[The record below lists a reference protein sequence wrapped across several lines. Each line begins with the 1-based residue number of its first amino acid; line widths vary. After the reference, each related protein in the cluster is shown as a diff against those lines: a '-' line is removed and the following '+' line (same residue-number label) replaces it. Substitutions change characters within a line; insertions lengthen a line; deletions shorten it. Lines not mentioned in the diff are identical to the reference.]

1 MASQAAVDKHRVTA
15 VLVSHNGAVWLPEVV
30 AALTSQTR
38 PIDLITAVDT
48 GSQDAS
54 TKLLKSA
61 RIPFMSAD
69 VQTGF
74 GEAVSLAVDKLSKPV
89 EHEWIWLIHDDCA
102 PAPTALAELLAA
114 VDDRPQVVM
123 IGPKLLGWHDRTHLL
138 EAGISIA
145 GNGARWTGL
154 EPLEYDQGQHD
165 GIYDVLAVSTAGALI
180 RRDVFEELNGLDPSL
195 TLFRDDVDFGWRA
208 RAAGHSVMVATSA
221 VAFHA
226 QASATE
232 RRVVEV
238 DGAFLHR
245 PLLLDRRNAA
255 YVLLANSSWWILPWL
270 VIQIL
275 GSAIARAIGYLIA
288 KLPGYAADEILAV
301 GALIIRPGS
310 LIAARKMRRKQR
322 FVSARVI
329 AEFIPPRWSQI
340 RLASE
345 SAIETLRSK
354 LFPENVQVSA
364 PSVLDSNEDEDLLT
378 PVNTNH
384 WFAIFKRPEVIG
396 FLLIAIISL
405 LNSRNRFGALVG
417 GALPISPSG
426 ATDLWRTYFESW
438 HQVGMGSSV
447 ATPTWVAITATAS
460 LVFLGKVQFLIT
472 TFFLVAPILMMFT
485 VSKLLK
491 RLTNNPWISV
501 PAAFLYAI
509 SPVAIAAISTGHIA
523 TVLFLILAPYVALLL
538 RDIEKIEEFTWR
550 KIAGISLLLAVLYG
564 FSLMIFVIGL
574 MAGLVSTLS
583 DYEKHAKEANS
594 QFYLHRL
601 QKRAA
606 LIFIPFLMNVPY
618 SLEALVH
625 PSRLLV
631 EPGLLVSG
639 GGPFLTL
646 LGNPGGA
653 NALPV
658 WLVSPILLVLIVS
671 LFSSTHARR
680 IAEYGVGALVLAVIL
695 SALSVSTHG
704 NEGSTKV
711 WSGSVIVLVTLAAIS
726 AGTVLLDRLRE
737 TLVLSH
743 VHYRHILSAL
753 LLFTTFAYSVA
764 AIGWSVTKGADSLVQ
779 TNRETVMPAFLSV
792 EKDTKILVLR
802 EVGSENAKKIQ
813 YQLSRGKDISLG
825 EPDVAPAQNS
835 AIAEAARGLID
846 GSGVSSSSTLSD
858 FGVKYL
864 FVKAPFKREIIRTID
879 GLGGFT
885 RTSATALGVVWKVS
899 APASRLMFVGTDGV
913 RKELQAGE
921 VGARTYV
928 PSAGTLILTETYN
941 RSWQILEN
949 GYRLDR
955 SKNEQGLPT
964 FKVTEAGEISLIHD
978 GTTRRAWLS
987 LQLIFFVVV
996 LVMALPAGR
1005 RKSEIS
1011 EKELA

>member
-61 RIPFMSAD
+61 RIPFVSAD
-69 VQTGF
+69 VETGF
-74 GEAVSLAVDKLSKPV
+74 GQAISLAVNKLPQSV
-89 EHEWIWLIHDDCA
+89 DHEWIWLIHDDCA
-102 PAPTALAELLAA
+102 PAPTALAELLTAI
-114 VDDRPQVVM
+114 DDRPQVVM
-123 IGPKLLGWHDRTHLL
+123 VGPKLLGWHDRTHLL
-138 EAGISIA
+138 EAGVSIA

-165 GIYDVLAVSTAGALI
+165 GNHDVLAVSTAGALI
-180 RRDVFEELNGLDPSL
+180 RRDVFEELGGLDPNL

-208 RAAGHSVMVATSA
+208 RAAGHSVMVATAA

-255 YVLLANSSWWILPWL
+255 YVLLANSSWWILPWV
-270 VIQIL
+270 VIQL
-275 GSAIARAIGYLIA
+275 FGSAVARSIGYLLA
-288 KLPGYAADEILAV
+288 KLPGYASDEILAV
-301 GALIIRPGS
+301 GAVIVRPGS
-310 LIAARKMRRKQR
+310 IIAARKVRKKQR

-329 AEFIPPRWSQI
+329 AEFIPPRWSQL

-345 SAIETLRSK
+345 NIVEEIRSK
-354 LFPENVQVSA
+354 LFPDDNQSSA
-364 PSVLDSNEDEDLLT
+364 ASVLDANEDEDLLT
-378 PVNTNH
+378 PVNTTH
-384 WFAIFKRPEVIG
+384 WLSIFKRPEVIG
-396 FLLIAIISL
+396 FLLITLISI

-438 HQVGMGSSV
+438 HQVGMGSSM
-447 ATPTWVAITATAS
+447 AAPTWVAITAIAS
-460 LVFLGKVQFLIT
+460 VFFLGKVQFLIT
-472 TFFLVAPILMMFT
+472 TFFLVAPVIMMFT
-485 VSKLLK
+485 ASKLLK
-491 RLTNNPWISV
+491 RLTSNSWISV

-509 SPVAIAAISTGHIA
+509 SPVAIAAVSTGHIA
-523 TVLFLILAPYVALLL
+523 TVLFMIVAPYVALLL
-538 RDIEKIEEFTWR
+538 QDIERIQDFTWR
-550 KIAGISLLLAVLYG
+550 KIAGISLLLSLLYG

-574 MAGLVSTLS
+574 VAGLVSTLS
-583 DYEKHAKEANS
+583 DYEKHAQEANAS
-594 QFYLHRL
+594 FYSLRL

-606 LIFIPFLMNVPY
+606 LIFVPFIMNVPF
-618 SLEALVH
+618 SLEAITN

-631 EPGLLVSG
+631 EPGLLISG
-639 GGPFLTL
+639 GGPLNAL
-646 LGNPGGA
+646 IGNPGGA
-653 NALPV
+653 NALPI
-658 WLVSPILLVLIVS
+658 WLISPILLVLVVS

-680 IAEYGVGALVLAVIL
+680 FAEYGIGALVLAVVL
-695 SALSVSTHG
+695 SSLSISTHG
-704 NEGSTKV
+704 NEASSKV
-711 WSGSVIVLVTLAAIS
+711 WPGPVLVLVTLAAIS

-743 VHYRHILSAL
+743 IHYRHILSAL
-753 LLFTTFAYSVA
+753 LLFTTFTYSVL

-779 TNRETVMPAFLSV
+779 ANRETVMPAFLSV

-802 EVGSENAKKIQ
+802 EVGSENEKKIQ
-813 YQLSRGKDISLG
+813 YYVSRGKDISLG
-825 EPDVAPAQNS
+825 EPDVAPAQTP
-835 AIAEAARGLID
+835 AIADAARGLID
-846 GSGVSSSSTLSD
+846 GSGVTSAATLSD
-858 FGVKYL
+858 FGVKYV
-864 FVKAPFKREIIRTID
+864 FVKAPFKREVIRSID
-879 GLGGFT
+879 GIGGFA
-885 RTSATALGVVWKVS
+885 RTSATSLGVVWKVT
-899 APASRLMFVGTDGV
+899 APASRLMFIGTDGV
-913 RKELQAGE
+913 RKELEAGE

-949 GYRLDR
+949 GYRLER
-955 SKNEQGLPT
+955 TKNEQGLPT
-964 FKVTEAGEISLIHD
+964 FQVTEPGEISLIHD
-978 GTTRRAWLS
+978 GTVRRGWLS
-987 LQLIFFVVV
+987 LQLIIFVIIF
-996 LVMALPAGR
+996 VMALPAGR

-1011 EKELA
+1011 DKELA

>member
-48 GSQDAS
+48 GSQDSS

-61 RIPFMSAD
+61 RIPFISAD
-69 VQTGF
+69 VETGF
-74 GEAVSLAVDKLSKPV
+74 GQAISLAVNKLPKSV
-89 EHEWIWLIHDDCA
+89 DHEWIWLIHDDCA

-114 VDDRPQVVM
+114 IDDRPQVVM
-123 IGPKLLGWHDRTHLL
+123 VGPKLLGWHDRTHLL
-138 EAGISIA
+138 EAGVSIA

-165 GIYDVLAVSTAGALI
+165 GNHDVLAVSTAGALI
-180 RRDVFEELNGLDPSL
+180 RRDVFEELGGLDPNL

-208 RAAGHSVMVATSA
+208 RAAGHSVMVATGA

-226 QASATE
+226 QASANE
-232 RRVVEV
+232 RRTVEV

-255 YVLLANSSWWILPWL
+255 YVLLSNSSWWILPWL
-270 VIQIL
+270 VIQLL
-275 GSAIARAIGYLIA
+275 GTAIARAIGYLIA

-301 GALIIRPGS
+301 GSLIVRPG
-310 LIAARKMRRKQR
+310 LIIAARKVRKKQR

-345 SAIETLRSK
+345 GVVDAVRAK
-354 LFPENVQVSA
+354 LFPENNQVSTT
-364 PSVLDSNEDEDLLT
+364 SVLDTNEDEDLLT
-378 PVNTNH
+378 PVSTNH
-384 WFAIFKRPEVIG
+384 WFGVFKRPEVIG
-396 FLLIAIISL
+396 FVLISLISL

-417 GALPISPSG
+417 GALPISPAG

-438 HQVGMGSSV
+438 HQVGMGSTV

-460 LVFLGKVQFLIT
+460 LFFLGKVQFLIT
-472 TFFLVAPILMMFT
+472 TFFLVAPVLMMYT
-485 VSKLLK
+485 ASKLLK
-491 RLTNNPWISV
+491 RLTGNTWISI
-501 PAAFLYAI
+501 PAAFLYAV
-509 SPVAIAAISTGHIA
+509 SPVAIAAVSTGHIA
-523 TVLFLILAPYVALLL
+523 TVLFMILAPLVALLL
-538 RDIEKIEEFTWR
+538 RDIEKIESFTWR
-550 KIAGISLLLAVLYG
+550 KIAGVSLLLAVLYG
-564 FSLMIFVIGL
+564 FSLMIFMIGL
-574 MAGLVSTLS
+574 AAGLISTLS
-583 DYEKHAKEANS
+583 DYEKHAQEANAPLYS
-594 QFYLHRL
+594 LRL

-606 LIFIPFLMNVPY
+606 LIFVPFVMNVPY
-618 SLEALVH
+618 SLETIMH

-631 EPGLLVSG
+631 EPGLLISG
-639 GGPFLTL
+639 GGPIHAL

-653 NALPV
+653 NSLPI

-680 IAEYGVGALVLAVIL
+680 IAEYGVGALVIAVVISSL
-695 SALSVSTHG
+695 SISTHG
-704 NEGSTKV
+704 NEASSKV
-711 WSGSVIVLVTLAAIS
+711 WPGPVLVLVTLAAVA

-743 VHYRHILSAL
+743 IHYRHILSAL
-753 LLFTTFAYSVA
+753 LLFTTFAYSVLA
-764 AIGWSVTKGADSLVQ
+764 VGWSVSKGADSLVQ
-779 TNRETVMPAFLSV
+779 ANRATVMPAFLSV
-792 EKDTKILVLR
+792 EKDVKILVLR
-802 EVGSENAKKIQ
+802 EVGSENDKKIQ
-813 YQLSRGKDISLG
+813 YYLSRGKDISLG
-825 EPDVAPAQNS
+825 EPDVAPTLTV
-835 AIAEAARGLID
+835 AIADAARGLID
-846 GSGVSSSSTLSD
+846 GSGVTSSSTLSD

-864 FVKAPFKREIIRTID
+864 YVKAPFKREIIRSID
-879 GLGGFT
+879 GLGGFS
-885 RTSATALGVVWKVS
+885 RTSATSLGVVWKVT
-899 APASRLMFVGTDGV
+899 APASRLMFVGADGV
-913 RKELQAGE
+913 RKELEAGE
-921 VGARTYV
+921 VGARTFV

-941 RSWQILEN
+941 RSWQVLEN

-955 SKNEQGLPT
+955 NKNEQGLPT
-964 FKVTEAGEISLIHD
+964 FTVTEAGEISLIHD
-978 GTTRRAWLS
+978 GTIRRAWLS
-987 LQLIFFVVV
+987 LQLIFFVIV

>member
-61 RIPFMSAD
+61 RISFVTAD
-69 VQTGF
+69 VETGF
-74 GEAVSLAVDKLSKPV
+74 GQAISLAVSKLPKSI

-114 VDDRPQVVM
+114 IDDRPQVVM
-123 IGPKLLGWHDRTHLL
+123 VGPKLLGWHDRTHLL
-138 EAGISIA
+138 EAGVSIA

-165 GIYDVLAVSTAGALI
+165 GNHDVLAVSTAGALI
-180 RRDVFEELNGLDPSL
+180 RRDVFEELGGLDPNL

-208 RAAGHSVMVATSA
+208 RAAGHSVLVATSA

-226 QASATE
+226 QASANE
-232 RRVVEV
+232 RRTVEV

-255 YVLLANSSWWILPWL
+255 YVLLANSSWWMLPWL
-270 VIQIL
+270 VIQLL
-275 GSAIARAIGYLIA
+275 GTAVARSIGYLIA

-301 GALIIRPGS
+301 GAVIVKPGS
-310 LIAARKMRRKQR
+310 IIAARKVRKKQR

-345 SAIETLRSK
+345 GFVEAIRSK
-354 LFPENVQVSA
+354 LFPENNQIST
-364 PSVLDSNEDEDLLT
+364 PSVLDANEDEDLLT
-378 PVNTNH
+378 PVNTSH
-384 WFAIFKRPEVIG
+384 WFSFFKRPEVIG
-396 FLLIAIISL
+396 FLLISVISI

-417 GALPISPSG
+417 GALPISPPG

-438 HQVGMGSSV
+438 HQVGMGSAI

-460 LVFLGKVQFLIT
+460 IVFLGKVQFLIT
-472 TFFLVAPILMMFT
+472 TFFLIAPVVMMFT
-485 VSKLLK
+485 ASRLLK
-491 RLTNNPWISV
+491 HLTSNSWISI

-509 SPVAIAAISTGHIA
+509 SPVAIAAVSTGHIA
-523 TVLFLILAPYVALLL
+523 TVLFMILAPSVALLL
-538 RDIEKIEEFTWR
+538 RDIEKIQEFSWR
-550 KIAGISLLLAVLYG
+550 RIAGISLLLALLYG
-564 FSLMIFVIGL
+564 FSLMVFVIAL
-574 MAGLVSTLS
+574 VAGLISTMS
-583 DYEKHAKEANS
+583 DYDKHAQAANS
-594 QFYLHRL
+594 ELYSLRL

-606 LIFIPFLMNVPY
+606 LIFIPFLMNAPY
-618 SLEALVH
+618 SLEAIVH

-631 EPGLLVSG
+631 EPGLLISG
-639 GGPFLTL
+639 GGPLNAL

-653 NALPV
+653 NSLPI
-658 WLVSPILLVLIVS
+658 WLVSPILLVLVVS

-680 IAEYGVGALVLAVIL
+680 IAEYGVGAVALAVIL
-695 SALSVSTHG
+695 SALSISTHG
-704 NEGSTKV
+704 NEASSKV
-711 WSGSVIVLVTLAAIS
+711 WPGPVLVVVTLAAIA

-743 VHYRHILSAL
+743 IHYRHILSAL
-753 LLFTTFAYSVA
+753 LLFTTFGYSVL
-764 AIGWSVTKGADSLVQ
+764 AIGWSTTKGADSLVQ
-779 TNRETVMPAFLSV
+779 ANKATVMPAFLSV
-792 EKDTKILVLR
+792 EKDAKILVLR
-802 EVGSENAKKIQ
+802 EVGSENEKKIQ
-813 YQLSRGKDISLG
+813 YYLSRGKDISLG
-825 EPDVAPAQNS
+825 EPDVAPAQTP
-835 AIAEAARGLID
+835 AIADAARGLID
-846 GSGVSSSSTLSD
+846 GSGVTSSSTLSD
-858 FGVKYL
+858 YGVKYL
-864 FVKAPFKREIIRTID
+864 YVKSPFKREIIRSID
-879 GLGGFT
+879 GLGGFS
-885 RTSATALGVVWKVS
+885 RTSATSLGVVWKVT

-913 RKELQAGE
+913 RKELEAGE

-949 GYRLDR
+949 GYRLER
-955 SKNEQGLPT
+955 SKNEQGLPV
-964 FKVTEAGEISLIHD
+964 FQVTEPGEISLIHD
-978 GTTRRAWLS
+978 GTVRRGWLS
-987 LQLIFFVVV
+987 LQFIILVIVLI
-996 LVMALPAGR
+996 MALPAGR

-1011 EKELA
+1011 ERELA

>member
-1 MASQAAVDKHRVTA
+1 
-15 VLVSHNGAVWLPEVV
+15 
-30 AALTSQTR
+30 
-38 PIDLITAVDT
+38 
-48 GSQDAS
+48 
-54 TKLLKSA
+54 
-61 RIPFMSAD
+61 
-69 VQTGF
+69 
-74 GEAVSLAVDKLSKPV
+74 
-89 EHEWIWLIHDDCA
+89 
-102 PAPTALAELLAA
+102 
-114 VDDRPQVVM
+114 
-123 IGPKLLGWHDRTHLL
+123 
-138 EAGISIA
+138 
-145 GNGARWTGL
+145 
-154 EPLEYDQGQHD
+154 
-165 GIYDVLAVSTAGALI
+165 LI
-180 RRDVFEELNGLDPSL
+180 RRDVFEELDGLDPNL

-208 RAAGHSVMVATSA
+208 RAAGHTVMVATGA

-270 VIQIL
+270 AIQIL
-275 GSAIARAIGYLIA
+275 GSAFARAIGYLIA

-301 GALIIRPGS
+301 GALIIRPDT
-310 LIAARKMRRKQR
+310 LIKARKVRRKQR

-329 AEFIPPRWSQI
+329 SEFIPPRWSQI

-345 SAIETLRSK
+345 GVVEAIRAK
-354 LFPENVQVSA
+354 LFPENVQVSTS
-364 PSVLDSNEDEDLLT
+364 SVLDANDDEDLLT
-378 PVNTNH
+378 PVDTSH
-384 WFAIFKRPEVIG
+384 WFGIFKRPEVIG
-396 FLLIAIISL
+396 FLLIAIISI

-460 LVFLGKVQFLIT
+460 LFFLGKVQFLIT
-472 TFFLVAPILMMFT
+472 TFFLVAPVIMMFT
-485 VSKLLK
+485 ASKLLK
-491 RLTNNPWISV
+491 HLTKNSWISI

-538 RDIEKIEEFTWR
+538 RDIEKLEEFSWR
-550 KIAGISLLLAVLYG
+550 RIAGISLLLAVLCG
-564 FSLMIFVIGL
+564 FSLMIFVIAL

-594 QFYLHRL
+594 QLYILRL
-601 QKRAA
+601 QKRAS
-606 LIFIPFLMNVPY
+606 LIFIPFLMNAPF
-618 SLEALVH
+618 SLEALVQ
-625 PSRLLV
+625 PSRFLV
-631 EPGLLVSG
+631 EPGLLISG

-653 NALPV
+653 NSLPV
-658 WLVSPILLVLIVS
+658 WLVSPILLVLIIS

-680 IAEYGVGALVLAVIL
+680 IAEYGVGALVLAVIVSGL
-695 SALSVSTHG
+695 SISTHG
-704 NEGSTKV
+704 NEASSKV
-711 WSGSVIVLVTLAAIS
+711 WSGPVIVLVTLAAIA

-743 VHYRHILSAL
+743 IHYRHILSAL

-779 TNRETVMPAFLSV
+779 ANRETVMPAFLSI
-792 EKDTKILVLR
+792 ERDTKILVLR
-802 EVGSENAKKIQ
+802 EVGSENQKKIQ
-813 YQLSRGKDISLG
+813 YHLSRGKDISLG
-825 EPDVAPAQNS
+825 EPDVAPAQSS

-846 GSGVSSSSTLSD
+846 GSGVTSSSTLSD

-864 FVKAPFKREIIRTID
+864 FVKAPFKKEIIRSID

-885 RTSATALGVVWKVS
+885 RTSATSLGVVWKVS

-941 RSWQILEN
+941 RSWQVLEN
-949 GYRLDR
+949 GYRLER

-987 LQLIFFVVV
+987 LQLILFVVV

-1011 EKELA
+1011 DKELA

>member
-61 RIPFMSAD
+61 RIPFVTAD
-69 VQTGF
+69 VETGF
-74 GEAVSLAVDKLSKPV
+74 GQAISLAVSKLPKSI

-114 VDDRPQVVM
+114 IDDRPQVVM
-123 IGPKLLGWHDRTHLL
+123 VGPKLLGWHDRTHLL
-138 EAGISIA
+138 EAGVSIA

-165 GIYDVLAVSTAGALI
+165 GNHDVLAVSTAGALI
-180 RRDVFEELNGLDPSL
+180 RRDVFEELGGLDPNL

-208 RAAGHSVMVATSA
+208 RAAGHSVLVATSA

-226 QASATE
+226 QASANE
-232 RRVVEV
+232 RRTVEV

-255 YVLLANSSWWILPWL
+255 YVLLANSSWWMLPWL
-270 VIQIL
+270 VIQLL
-275 GSAIARAIGYLIA
+275 GTAVARSIGYLIA

-301 GALIIRPGS
+301 GAVIVKPGS
-310 LIAARKMRRKQR
+310 IIAARKVRKKQR

-345 SAIETLRSK
+345 GFVEAIRSK
-354 LFPENVQVSA
+354 LFPENNQIST
-364 PSVLDSNEDEDLLT
+364 PSVLDANEDEDLLT
-378 PVNTNH
+378 PVNTSH
-384 WFAIFKRPEVIG
+384 WFSFFKRPEVIG
-396 FLLIAIISL
+396 FLLISVISI

-417 GALPISPSG
+417 GALPISPPG

-438 HQVGMGSSV
+438 HQVGMGSAI

-460 LVFLGKVQFLIT
+460 IVFFGKVQFLIT
-472 TFFLVAPILMMFT
+472 TFFLIAPVVMMFT
-485 VSKLLK
+485 ASRLLK
-491 RLTNNPWISV
+491 HLTSNSWISI

-509 SPVAIAAISTGHIA
+509 SPVAIAAVSTGHIA
-523 TVLFLILAPYVALLL
+523 TVLIMILAPSVALLL
-538 RDIEKIEEFTWR
+538 RDIEKIQEFSWR
-550 KIAGISLLLAVLYG
+550 RIAGISLLLALLYG
-564 FSLMIFVIGL
+564 FSLMVFVIAL
-574 MAGLVSTLS
+574 VAGLISTMS
-583 DYEKHAKEANS
+583 DYDKHAQEANS
-594 QFYLHRL
+594 ELYSLRL

-606 LIFIPFLMNVPY
+606 LIFIPFLMNAPY
-618 SLEALVH
+618 SLEAIVH

-631 EPGLLVSG
+631 EPGLLISG
-639 GGPFLTL
+639 GGPLNAL

-653 NALPV
+653 NSLPI
-658 WLVSPILLVLIVS
+658 WLVSPILLVLVVS

-680 IAEYGVGALVLAVIL
+680 IAEYGVGAVALAVIL
-695 SALSVSTHG
+695 SALSISTHG
-704 NEGSTKV
+704 NEASSKV
-711 WSGSVIVLVTLAAIS
+711 WPGPVLVVVTLAAIA

-743 VHYRHILSAL
+743 IHYRHILSAL
-753 LLFTTFAYSVA
+753 LLFTTFGYSVL
-764 AIGWSVTKGADSLVQ
+764 AIGWSTTKGADSLVQ
-779 TNRETVMPAFLSV
+779 ANKATVMPAFLSV
-792 EKDTKILVLR
+792 EKDAKILVLR
-802 EVGSENAKKIQ
+802 EVGSENEKKIQ
-813 YQLSRGKDISLG
+813 YYLSRGKDISLG
-825 EPDVAPAQNS
+825 EPDVAPAQTP
-835 AIAEAARGLID
+835 AIADAARGLID
-846 GSGVSSSSTLSD
+846 GSGVTSSSTLSD
-858 FGVKYL
+858 YGVKYL
-864 FVKAPFKREIIRTID
+864 YVKSPFKREIIRSID
-879 GLGGFT
+879 GLGGFS
-885 RTSATALGVVWKVS
+885 RTSATSLGVVWKVT

-913 RKELQAGE
+913 RKELEAGE

-949 GYRLDR
+949 GYRLER
-955 SKNEQGLPT
+955 SKNEQGLPV
-964 FKVTEAGEISLIHD
+964 FQVTEPGEISLIHD
-978 GTTRRAWLS
+978 GTVRRGWLS
-987 LQLIFFVVV
+987 LQFIILVIVLI
-996 LVMALPAGR
+996 MALPAGR

-1011 EKELA
+1011 ERELA

>member
-61 RIPFMSAD
+61 RIPFISAD
-69 VQTGF
+69 VETGF
-74 GEAVSLAVDKLSKPV
+74 GAAVSLAIERLPKAVD
-89 EHEWIWLIHDDCA
+89 HEWIWLIHDDCA
-102 PAPTALAELLAA
+102 PAPTALAELLSAI
-114 VDDRPQVVM
+114 DDRPQVVM
-123 IGPKLLGWHDRTHLL
+123 VGPKLLGWHDRTHLL

-180 RRDVFEELNGLDPSL
+180 RRDVFEELDGLDPNL

-208 RAAGHSVMVATSA
+208 RAAGHSVMVATNA

-232 RRVVEV
+232 RRAVEV

-270 VIQIL
+270 AIQIL
-275 GSAIARAIGYLIA
+275 GSAIARAIGFLIA

-310 LIAARKMRRKQR
+310 LISARNIRKKQR

-345 SAIETLRSK
+345 GLVDAIRAK
-354 LFPENVQVSA
+354 LFPENAQI
-364 PSVLDSNEDEDLLT
+364 PTTSVLDANEDEDLLT
-378 PVNTNH
+378 PVSTNN
-384 WFAIFKRPEVIG
+384 WFAVFKRPEVIG
-396 FLLIAIISL
+396 FLLITLISII
-405 LNSRNRFGALVG
+405 NSRNRFGALVG

-438 HQVGMGSSV
+438 HQVGMGSTV

-472 TFFLVAPILMMFT
+472 TFFLVAPIIMMFT
-485 VSKLLK
+485 ASKLLK
-491 RLTNNPWISV
+491 RLTKNPWISV

-523 TVLFLILAPYVALLL
+523 TVLFLILAPYVALVL
-538 RDIEKIEEFTWR
+538 RDIEKIEEFSWR

-574 MAGLVSTLS
+574 VAGLISTLS
-583 DYEKHAKEANS
+583 DYDKHAKEANP
-594 QFYLHRL
+594 QLYAVRL
-601 QKRAA
+601 QKRAC

-618 SLEALVH
+618 SLEALVN

-631 EPGLLVSG
+631 EPGLLISG
-639 GGPFLTL
+639 GGPISTL

-653 NALPV
+653 NSLPT

-680 IAEYGVGALVLAVIL
+680 IAEYGISALVLAVVL
-695 SALSVSTHG
+695 SALSISTHG
-704 NEGSTKV
+704 NEASSKV
-711 WSGSVIVLVTLAAIS
+711 WAGPVLVLVTLAAIA

-743 VHYRHILSAL
+743 VHYRHVLSAL
-753 LLFTTFAYSVA
+753 LLFTTFAYSVS
-764 AIGWSVTKGADSLVQ
+764 AIGWSITKGADSLVQ
-779 TNRETVMPAFLSV
+779 ANRETVMPAFLSV

-802 EVGSENAKKIQ
+802 EVGSENQKKIQ
-813 YQLSRGKDISLG
+813 YHLSRGKDISLG
-825 EPDVAPAQNS
+825 EPDVAPAQS
-835 AIAEAARGLID
+835 DAIAEAARGLID
-846 GSGVSSSSTLSD
+846 GSGVTSSSTLSD

-864 FVKAPFKREIIRTID
+864 FVKAPFKREIIRSID
-879 GLGGFT
+879 GLGGFS
-885 RTSATALGVVWKVS
+885 RTSATSLGVVWKVT
-899 APASRLMFVGTDGV
+899 APASRLMFIGVDGV

-941 RSWQILEN
+941 RSWQVLEN
-949 GYRLDR
+949 GYRLER

-996 LVMALPAGR
+996 LVMSLPAGR

-1011 EKELA
+1011 DKELA

>member
-48 GSQDAS
+48 GSQDSS

-61 RIPFMSAD
+61 RIPFISAD
-69 VQTGF
+69 VETGF
-74 GEAVSLAVDKLSKPV
+74 GQAISLAVNKLPKSV
-89 EHEWIWLIHDDCA
+89 DHEWIWLIHDDCA

-114 VDDRPQVVM
+114 IDDRPQVVM
-123 IGPKLLGWHDRTHLL
+123 VGPKLLGWHDRTHLL
-138 EAGISIA
+138 EAGVSIA

-165 GIYDVLAVSTAGALI
+165 GNHDVLAVSTAGALI
-180 RRDVFEELNGLDPSL
+180 RRDVFEELGGLDPNL

-208 RAAGHSVMVATSA
+208 RAAGHSVMVATGA

-226 QASATE
+226 QASANE
-232 RRVVEV
+232 RRTVEV

-255 YVLLANSSWWILPWL
+255 YVLLSNSSWWILPWL
-270 VIQIL
+270 VIQLL
-275 GSAIARAIGYLIA
+275 GTAIARAIGYLIA

-301 GALIIRPGS
+301 GSLIVRPG
-310 LIAARKMRRKQR
+310 LIIAARKVRKKQR

-345 SAIETLRSK
+345 GVVDAVRAK
-354 LFPENVQVSA
+354 LFPENNQVSTT
-364 PSVLDSNEDEDLLT
+364 SVLDTNEDEDLLT
-378 PVNTNH
+378 PVSTNH
-384 WFAIFKRPEVIG
+384 WFGIFKRPEVIG
-396 FLLIAIISL
+396 FVLISLISL

-417 GALPISPSG
+417 GALPISPAG

-438 HQVGMGSSV
+438 HQVGMGSTV

-460 LVFLGKVQFLIT
+460 LFFLGKVQFLIT
-472 TFFLVAPILMMFT
+472 TFFLVSPVLMMFT
-485 VSKLLK
+485 ASKLLK
-491 RLTNNPWISV
+491 RLTGNTWISI
-501 PAAFLYAI
+501 PAAFLYAV
-509 SPVAIAAISTGHIA
+509 SPVAIAAVSTGHIA
-523 TVLFLILAPYVALLL
+523 TVLFMILAPLVALLL
-538 RDIEKIEEFTWR
+538 SDIEKIESFTWR
-550 KIAGISLLLAVLYG
+550 KIAGVSLLLAVLYG
-564 FSLMIFVIGL
+564 FSLMIFMIGL
-574 MAGLVSTLS
+574 AAGLISTLS
-583 DYEKHAKEANS
+583 DYEKHAQEANAPLYS
-594 QFYLHRL
+594 LRL

-606 LIFIPFLMNVPY
+606 LIFVPFVMNIPY
-618 SLEALVH
+618 SLETITH

-631 EPGLLVSG
+631 EPGLLISG
-639 GGPFLTL
+639 GGPINAL

-653 NALPV
+653 NSLPI

-680 IAEYGVGALVLAVIL
+680 IAEYGVGALVIAVVISSL
-695 SALSVSTHG
+695 SISTHG
-704 NEGSTKV
+704 NEASSKV
-711 WSGSVIVLVTLAAIS
+711 WPGPVLVLVTLAAVA

-743 VHYRHILSAL
+743 IHYRHILSAL
-753 LLFTTFAYSVA
+753 LLFTTFAYSVL
-764 AIGWSVTKGADSLVQ
+764 AIGWSVSKGADSLVQ
-779 TNRETVMPAFLSV
+779 ANRETVMPAFLSV
-792 EKDTKILVLR
+792 EKDVKILVLR
-802 EVGSENAKKIQ
+802 EVGSENEKKIQ
-813 YQLSRGKDISLG
+813 YYLSRGKDISLG
-825 EPDVAPAQNS
+825 EPDVAPTLTV
-835 AIAEAARGLID
+835 AIADAARGLID

-864 FVKAPFKREIIRTID
+864 YVKAPFKREIIRSID
-879 GLGGFT
+879 GLGGFS
-885 RTSATALGVVWKVS
+885 RTSATSLGVVWRVT
-899 APASRLMFVGTDGV
+899 APASRLMFVGADGV
-913 RKELQAGE
+913 RKELEAGE
-921 VGARTYV
+921 VGARTFV

-941 RSWQILEN
+941 RSWQVLEN

-955 SKNEQGLPT
+955 NKNEQDLPT
-964 FKVTEAGEISLIHD
+964 FTVTEPGEISLIHD
-978 GTTRRAWLS
+978 GTIRRAWLS
-987 LQLIFFVVV
+987 LQLIFFVIV

-1005 RKSEIS
+1005 RKSDIS

>member
-38 PIDLITAVDT
+38 PIDVITAVDT
-48 GSQDAS
+48 GSQDSS

-61 RIPFMSAD
+61 RIPFISAD
-69 VQTGF
+69 VETGF
-74 GEAVSLAVDKLSKPV
+74 GAAVSLAVNKLPKSID
-89 EHEWIWLIHDDCA
+89 HEWIWLIHDDCA

-114 VDDRPQVVM
+114 IDDRPQVVM
-123 IGPKLLGWHDRTHLL
+123 VGPKLLGWHDRTHLL
-138 EAGISIA
+138 EAGVSIA

-165 GIYDVLAVSTAGALI
+165 GNHDVLAVSTAGALI
-180 RRDVFEELNGLDPSL
+180 RRDVFEELGGLDPNL

-208 RAAGHSVMVATSA
+208 RAAGHSVMVATGA

-226 QASATE
+226 QASANE
-232 RRVVEV
+232 RRTVEV

-255 YVLLANSSWWILPWL
+255 YVLLSNSSWWMLPWL
-270 VIQIL
+270 VVQIL
-275 GSAIARAIGYLIA
+275 GTAIARAVGYLLA
-288 KLPGYAADEILAV
+288 KLPGYAGDEILAV
-301 GALIIRPGS
+301 GSLLVRPG
-310 LIAARKMRRKQR
+310 LIIAARKVRKKQR

-329 AEFIPPRWSQI
+329 AEFIPPRWSQV

-345 SAIETLRSK
+345 GFVDAIRAK
-354 LFPENVQVSA
+354 LFPENSQA
-364 PSVLDSNEDEDLLT
+364 PTSSVLDANEDEDLLT
-378 PVNTNH
+378 PVNNNN
-384 WFAIFKRPEVIG
+384 WFGVFKRLEVIG
-396 FLLIAIISL
+396 FVLISLISL

-417 GALPISPSG
+417 GALPISPAG

-438 HQVGMGSSV
+438 HQVGMGSTI

-460 LVFLGKVQFLIT
+460 LLFLGKVQFLIT
-472 TFFLVAPILMMFT
+472 TFFLVAPIVMMFT
-485 VSKLLK
+485 ASKLLK
-491 RLTNNPWISV
+491 RLTANSWISI

-509 SPVAIAAISTGHIA
+509 SPVAIAAVSTGHIA
-523 TVLFLILAPYVALLL
+523 TVLFMILAPLVALLL
-538 RDIEKIEEFTWR
+538 SDVERIESFSWR
-550 KIAGISLLLAVLYG
+550 KIAGVSLLLALLYG

-574 MAGLVSTLS
+574 AAGLISTLS
-583 DYEKHAKEANS
+583 DYEKHAQEANAPLYS
-594 QFYLHRL
+594 LRL

-606 LIFIPFLMNVPY
+606 LIFVPFVMNVPY
-618 SLEALVH
+618 SLETIMH

-631 EPGLLVSG
+631 EPGLLISG
-639 GGPFLTL
+639 GGPINAL

-653 NALPV
+653 NSLPI

-680 IAEYGVGALVLAVIL
+680 IAEYGVGALVLAVVISSL
-695 SALSVSTHG
+695 SISTHG
-704 NEGSTKV
+704 NEASSKV
-711 WSGSVIVLVTLAAIS
+711 WTGPVLVLVTLAAVA

-743 VHYRHILSAL
+743 IHYRHILSAL
-753 LLFTTFAYSVA
+753 LLFTTFAYSVL

-779 TNRETVMPAFLSV
+779 ANRETVMPAFLSV
-792 EKDTKILVLR
+792 EKDVKILVLR
-802 EVGSENAKKIQ
+802 EVGSENEKKIQ
-813 YQLSRGKDISLG
+813 YYLSRGKDISLG
-825 EPDVAPAQNS
+825 EPDVAPAQTV
-835 AIAEAARGLID
+835 AIADAARGLID
-846 GSGVSSSSTLSD
+846 GSGVTSSSTLSD

-864 FVKAPFKREIIRTID
+864 YVKAPFKREIIRSID
-879 GLGGFT
+879 GLGGFS
-885 RTSATALGVVWKVS
+885 RTSATSLGVVWKVT
-899 APASRLMFVGTDGV
+899 APASRLMFVGVDGV
-913 RKELQAGE
+913 RKELEAGE
-921 VGARTYV
+921 VGARTFV

-941 RSWQILEN
+941 RSWQVLEN

-955 SKNEQGLPT
+955 KMNEQGLPT
-964 FKVTEAGEISLIHD
+964 FTVTEAGEISLIHD
-978 GTTRRAWLS
+978 GTVRRGWLS
-987 LQLIFFVVV
+987 LQLIFLVIV

>member
-61 RIPFMSAD
+61 RIPFLSAD
-69 VQTGF
+69 VETGF
-74 GEAVSLAVDKLSKPV
+74 GLAVSLAVSKLPSAV

-102 PAPTALAELLAA
+102 PAPTALAELLSAI
-114 VDDRPQVVM
+114 DDRPQVVM
-123 IGPKLLGWHDRTHLL
+123 VGPKLLGWHDRTHLL
-138 EAGISIA
+138 EAGVSIA

-165 GIYDVLAVSTAGALI
+165 GNHEVLAVSTAGALI
-180 RRDVFEELNGLDPSL
+180 RRDVFEELGGLDPNL

-208 RAAGHSVMVATSA
+208 RAAGHSVLVATAA

-232 RRVVEV
+232 RRTVEV

-255 YVLLANSSWWILPWL
+255 YVLLANSSWWILPWIAL
-270 VIQIL
+270 QLFGTAV
-275 GSAIARAIGYLIA
+275 ARAIGYLLA

-301 GALIIRPGS
+301 GAVIVRPGS
-310 LIAARKMRRKQR
+310 IIAARKLRKKQR
-322 FVSARVI
+322 FVSARVV

-345 SAIETLRSK
+345 GMIDQLRAK
-354 LFPENVQVSA
+354 LFPEDNQVLTT
-364 PSVLDSNEDEDLLT
+364 SVLDANEDEDLLT
-378 PVNTNH
+378 PVNTNN
-384 WFAIFKRPEVIG
+384 WFSFFKRPEVIG
-396 FLLIAIISL
+396 FTLIILITLLF
-405 LNSRNRFGALVG
+405 SRNRFGALVG
-417 GALPISPSG
+417 GALPISPAG

-438 HQVGMGSSV
+438 HQVGMGSSI

-460 LVFLGKVQFLIT
+460 LFFLGKVQLLIT
-472 TFFLVAPILMMFT
+472 TFFLVAPVLMMFT
-485 VSKLLK
+485 ASKLLK
-491 RLTNNPWISV
+491 RLTSNSWISV
-501 PAAFLYAI
+501 PAAFLYAV

-523 TVLFLILAPYVALLL
+523 TVLFLILAPYAALLL
-538 RDIEKIEEFTWR
+538 RDIEKIEDFTWR
-550 KIAGISLLLAVLYG
+550 RIAGISLLLALLYG
-564 FSLMIFVIGL
+564 FSLMIFVIGFV
-574 MAGLVSTLS
+574 AAVVSTLS

-594 QFYLHRL
+594 TLYSLRL
-601 QKRAA
+601 QKRAT
-606 LIFIPFLMNVPY
+606 LLFVPFIMNVPY
-618 SLEALVH
+618 SLEALRH

-631 EPGLLVSG
+631 EPGLLISG
-639 GGPFLTL
+639 GGPLLTL

-653 NALPV
+653 NSLPI
-658 WLVSPILLVLIVS
+658 WLVSPILLVLLVS

-680 IAEYGVGALVLAVIL
+680 IAEYGIGALVLAVVI
-695 SALSVSTHG
+695 SALSISTHG
-704 NEGSTKV
+704 NEASSKV
-711 WSGSVIVLVTLAAIS
+711 WPGPVLVLVTLAAIAS
-726 AGTVLLDRLRE
+726 GTILLDRLRE

-753 LLFTTFAYSVA
+753 LLFTTLVYSILA
-764 AIGWSVTKGADSLVQ
+764 MGWSVSKGADSLVQ
-779 TNRETVMPAFLSV
+779 ANRETVMPAFLSV
-792 EKDTKILVLR
+792 EQDTKILVLR
-802 EVGSENAKKIQ
+802 EVGSAGDKKIQ
-813 YQLSRGKDISLG
+813 YYLSRGKDISLG
-825 EPDVAPAQNS
+825 EPDVAPAQTV
-835 AIAEAARGLID
+835 AIADAARGLID
-846 GSGVSSSSTLSD
+846 GSGVTSSSTLSN

-864 FVKAPFKREIIRTID
+864 FVKTPFKREIIRSID
-879 GLGGFT
+879 GLGGFA
-885 RTSATALGVVWKVS
+885 RTSATSLGVVWKVT
-899 APASRLMFVGTDGV
+899 APASRLIFVGADGV
-913 RKELQAGE
+913 QRELQAGE

-928 PSAGTLILTETYN
+928 PTAGTLILTETYS
-941 RSWQILEN
+941 RSWQILQN
-949 GYRLDR
+949 GYRLER
-955 SKNEQGLPT
+955 GKNEQGLPT
-964 FKVTEAGEISLIHD
+964 FTVIEPGEISLIHD
-978 GTTRRAWLS
+978 GTVRRGWLS

-1011 EKELA
+1011 ERELA

>member
-48 GSQDAS
+48 GSQDSS

-61 RIPFMSAD
+61 RIPFISAD
-69 VQTGF
+69 VETGF
-74 GEAVSLAVDKLSKPV
+74 GQAISLAVNKLPKSV
-89 EHEWIWLIHDDCA
+89 DHEWIWLIHDDCA

-114 VDDRPQVVM
+114 IDDRPQVVM
-123 IGPKLLGWHDRTHLL
+123 VGPKLLGWHDRTHLL
-138 EAGISIA
+138 EAGVSIA

-165 GIYDVLAVSTAGALI
+165 GNHDVLAVSTAGALI
-180 RRDVFEELNGLDPSL
+180 RRDVFEELGGLDPNL

-208 RAAGHSVMVATSA
+208 RAAGHSVMAATGA

-226 QASATE
+226 QASANE
-232 RRVVEV
+232 RRAVEV

-270 VIQIL
+270 VIQLL
-275 GSAIARAIGYLIA
+275 GTAIARAIGYLIA

-301 GALIIRPGS
+301 GSLIVRPG
-310 LIAARKMRRKQR
+310 LIIAARKVRKKQR

-345 SAIETLRSK
+345 GVVDAVRAK
-354 LFPENVQVSA
+354 LFPENNQISTS
-364 PSVLDSNEDEDLLT
+364 SVLDANEDEDLLT
-378 PVNTNH
+378 PVSTNH
-384 WFAIFKRPEVIG
+384 WFGVFKRPEVIG
-396 FLLIAIISL
+396 FVLISLISL

-417 GALPISPSG
+417 GALPISPAG

-438 HQVGMGSSV
+438 HQVGMGSTV

-460 LVFLGKVQFLIT
+460 LFFLGKVQFLIT
-472 TFFLVAPILMMFT
+472 TFFLVAPVLMMFT
-485 VSKLLK
+485 ASKLLK
-491 RLTNNPWISV
+491 RLTGNTWISI
-501 PAAFLYAI
+501 PAAFLYAV
-509 SPVAIAAISTGHIA
+509 SPVAIAAVSTGHIA
-523 TVLFLILAPYVALLL
+523 TVLFMILAPLVALLL
-538 RDIEKIEEFTWR
+538 RDIEKIESFTWR
-550 KIAGISLLLAVLYG
+550 KVAGVSLLLAVLYG

-574 MAGLVSTLS
+574 AAGLISTLS
-583 DYEKHAKEANS
+583 DYGKHAQEANAPLYS
-594 QFYLHRL
+594 QRL

-606 LIFIPFLMNVPY
+606 LIFVPFVMNIPY
-618 SLEALVH
+618 SLETITH

-631 EPGLLVSG
+631 EPGLLISG
-639 GGPFLTL
+639 GGPINAL

-653 NALPV
+653 NSLPI

-671 LFSSTHARR
+671 LFSSTYARR
-680 IAEYGVGALVLAVIL
+680 IAEYGVGALVIAVVISSL
-695 SALSVSTHG
+695 SISTHG
-704 NEGSTKV
+704 NEASSKV
-711 WSGSVIVLVTLAAIS
+711 WPGPVLVLVTLAAVA

-743 VHYRHILSAL
+743 IHYRHILSAL
-753 LLFTTFAYSVA
+753 LLFTTFTYSVL
-764 AIGWSVTKGADSLVQ
+764 AIGWSVSKGADSLVQ
-779 TNRETVMPAFLSV
+779 ANRETVMPAFLSV
-792 EKDTKILVLR
+792 EKDVKILVLR
-802 EVGSENAKKIQ
+802 EVGSENEKKIQ
-813 YQLSRGKDISLG
+813 YYLSRGKDISLG
-825 EPDVAPAQNS
+825 EPDVAPTLTV
-835 AIAEAARGLID
+835 AIADAARGLID
-846 GSGVSSSSTLSD
+846 GSGVTSSSTLSD

-864 FVKAPFKREIIRTID
+864 YVKAPFKREIIRSID
-879 GLGGFT
+879 GLGGFS
-885 RTSATALGVVWKVS
+885 RTSATSLGVVWKVT
-899 APASRLMFVGTDGV
+899 APASRLMFVGADGV
-913 RKELQAGE
+913 RKELEAGE

-941 RSWQILEN
+941 RSWQVLEN

-955 SKNEQGLPT
+955 NKNEQGLPT
-964 FKVTEAGEISLIHD
+964 FTVTEPGEISLIHD
-978 GTTRRAWLS
+978 GTIRRGWLS
-987 LQLIFFVVV
+987 LQLIFFVIV

-1005 RKSEIS
+1005 RKSDIS

>member
-48 GSQDAS
+48 GSQDSS

-61 RIPFMSAD
+61 RIPFISAD
-69 VQTGF
+69 VETGF
-74 GEAVSLAVDKLSKPV
+74 GQAISLAVNKLPKSV
-89 EHEWIWLIHDDCA
+89 DHEWIWLIHDDCA

-114 VDDRPQVVM
+114 IDDRPQVVM
-123 IGPKLLGWHDRTHLL
+123 VGPKLLGWHDRTHLL
-138 EAGISIA
+138 EAGVSIA

-165 GIYDVLAVSTAGALI
+165 GNHDVLAVSTAGALI
-180 RRDVFEELNGLDPSL
+180 RRDVFEELGGLDPNL

-208 RAAGHSVMVATSA
+208 RAAGHSVMAATGA

-226 QASATE
+226 QASANE
-232 RRVVEV
+232 RRTVEV

-270 VIQIL
+270 VIQLL
-275 GSAIARAIGYLIA
+275 GTAIARAIGYLIA

-301 GALIIRPGS
+301 GSLIVRPG
-310 LIAARKMRRKQR
+310 LIIAARKVRKKQR

-345 SAIETLRSK
+345 GVVDAVRAK
-354 LFPENVQVSA
+354 LFPENNQISTS
-364 PSVLDSNEDEDLLT
+364 SVLDTNEDEDLLT
-378 PVNTNH
+378 PVSTNH
-384 WFAIFKRPEVIG
+384 WFGVFKRPEVIA
-396 FLLIAIISL
+396 FVLISLISL

-417 GALPISPSG
+417 GALPISPAG

-438 HQVGMGSSV
+438 HQVGMGSTV

-460 LVFLGKVQFLIT
+460 LFFLGKVQFLIT
-472 TFFLVAPILMMFT
+472 TFFLVAPVLMMFT
-485 VSKLLK
+485 ASKLLK
-491 RLTNNPWISV
+491 RLTGNTWISI
-501 PAAFLYAI
+501 PAAFLYAV
-509 SPVAIAAISTGHIA
+509 SPVAIAAVSTGHIA
-523 TVLFLILAPYVALLL
+523 TVLFMILAPLVALLL
-538 RDIEKIEEFTWR
+538 SDIEKIESFTWR
-550 KIAGISLLLAVLYG
+550 KIAGVSLLLAVLYG

-574 MAGLVSTLS
+574 AAGLISTLS
-583 DYEKHAKEANS
+583 DYGKHAQEANAPLYS
-594 QFYLHRL
+594 QRL

-606 LIFIPFLMNVPY
+606 LIFVPFVMNIPY
-618 SLEALVH
+618 SLETITH

-631 EPGLLVSG
+631 EPGLLISG
-639 GGPFLTL
+639 GGPINAL

-653 NALPV
+653 NSLPI

-671 LFSSTHARR
+671 LFSSTYARR
-680 IAEYGVGALVLAVIL
+680 IAEYGVGALVIAVVISSL
-695 SALSVSTHG
+695 SISTHG
-704 NEGSTKV
+704 NEASSKV
-711 WSGSVIVLVTLAAIS
+711 WPGPVLVLVTLAAVA

-743 VHYRHILSAL
+743 IHYRHILSAL
-753 LLFTTFAYSVA
+753 LLFTTFTYSVL
-764 AIGWSVTKGADSLVQ
+764 AIGWSVSKGADSLVQ
-779 TNRETVMPAFLSV
+779 ANRETVMPAFLSV
-792 EKDTKILVLR
+792 EKDVKILVLR
-802 EVGSENAKKIQ
+802 EVGSENEKKIQ
-813 YQLSRGKDISLG
+813 YYLSRGKDISLG
-825 EPDVAPAQNS
+825 EPDVAPTLTV
-835 AIAEAARGLID
+835 AIADAARGLID
-846 GSGVSSSSTLSD
+846 GSGVTSSSTLSD

-864 FVKAPFKREIIRTID
+864 YVKAPFKREIIRSID
-879 GLGGFT
+879 GLGGFS
-885 RTSATALGVVWKVS
+885 RTSATSLGVVWKVT
-899 APASRLMFVGTDGV
+899 APASRLMFVGADGV
-913 RKELQAGE
+913 RKELEAGE

-941 RSWQILEN
+941 RSWQVLEN

-955 SKNEQGLPT
+955 NKNEQGLPT
-964 FKVTEAGEISLIHD
+964 FTVTEPGEISLIHD
-978 GTTRRAWLS
+978 GTIRRGWLS
-987 LQLIFFVVV
+987 LQLIFFVIV

-1005 RKSEIS
+1005 RKSDIS

>member
-61 RIPFMSAD
+61 RISFISAD
-69 VQTGF
+69 VETGF
-74 GEAVSLAVDKLSKPV
+74 GAAVSLAVEKLPKAV
-89 EHEWIWLIHDDCA
+89 DHEWIWLMHDDCA

-114 VDDRPQVVM
+114 VEDRPQVVM

-180 RRDVFEELNGLDPSL
+180 RRDVFEELEGLDPRL

-310 LIAARKMRRKQR
+310 LIAARKVRRKQR

-329 AEFIPPRWSQI
+329 SEFIPPRWSQI

-345 SAIETLRSK
+345 SALEKLRSK
-354 LFPENVQVSA
+354 LFPENVQVSS

-396 FLLIAIISL
+396 FLLIAIVSL

-438 HQVGMGSSV
+438 HQVGMGSSI

-472 TFFLVAPILMMFT
+472 TFFLLAPVIMMFT
-485 VSKLLK
+485 MSKLLK

-550 KIAGISLLLAVLYG
+550 RIAGISLLLAVLYG

-594 QFYLHRL
+594 QFYLLRL

-631 EPGLLVSG
+631 EPGLLISG

-658 WLVSPILLVLIVS
+658 WLVSPVLLVLIVS

-711 WSGSVIVLVTLAAIS
+711 WAGSVIVLVTLAAVS

-792 EKDTKILVLR
+792 EKDVKILVLR
-802 EVGSENAKKIQ
+802 EVGSENDKKIQ
-813 YQLSRGKDISLG
+813 YYLSRGKDISLG
-825 EPDVAPAQNS
+825 EPDVAPTLTV
-835 AIAEAARGLID
+835 AIADAARGLID
-846 GSGVSSSSTLSD
+846 GSGVTSSSTLSD

-864 FVKAPFKREIIRTID
+864 YVKAPFKREIIRSID
-879 GLGGFT
+879 GLGGFS
-885 RTSATALGVVWKVS
+885 RTSATSLGVVWKVT
-899 APASRLMFVGTDGV
+899 APASRLMFVGADGV
-913 RKELQAGE
+913 RKELEAGE
-921 VGARTYV
+921 VGARTFV

-941 RSWQILEN
+941 RSWQVLEN

-955 SKNEQGLPT
+955 NKNEQGLPT
-964 FKVTEAGEISLIHD
+964 FTVTEPGEISLIHD
-978 GTTRRAWLS
+978 GTIRRGWLS
-987 LQLIFFVVV
+987 LQLIFFVIV

-1005 RKSEIS
+1005 RKSDIS

>member
-61 RIPFMSAD
+61 RIPFISAD
-69 VQTGF
+69 VETGF
-74 GEAVSLAVDKLSKPV
+74 GAAVSLAVEKLPKAV
-89 EHEWIWLIHDDCA
+89 DHEWIWLIHDDCA
-102 PAPTALAELLAA
+102 PAPTALAELLSAI
-114 VDDRPQVVM
+114 DDRPQVVM
-123 IGPKLLGWHDRTHLL
+123 VGPKLLGWHDRTHLL

-180 RRDVFEELNGLDPSL
+180 RRDVFEELDGLDPNL

-208 RAAGHSVMVATSA
+208 RAAGHSVMVATNA

-232 RRVVEV
+232 RRAVEV

-270 VIQIL
+270 AIQIL
-275 GSAIARAIGYLIA
+275 GSAIARAIGFLIA

-310 LIAARKMRRKQR
+310 LISARKIRKKQR

-345 SAIETLRSK
+345 GLVDAIRAK
-354 LFPENVQVSA
+354 LFPENAQVSTT
-364 PSVLDSNEDEDLLT
+364 SVLDANEDEDLLT
-378 PVNTNH
+378 PVSTNN
-384 WFAIFKRPEVIG
+384 WFAVFKRPEVIG
-396 FLLIAIISL
+396 FLLIALISII
-405 LNSRNRFGALVG
+405 NSRNRFGALVG

-472 TFFLVAPILMMFT
+472 TFFLVAPIIMMFT
-485 VSKLLK
+485 ASKLLK
-491 RLTNNPWISV
+491 RLTKNPWISV

-523 TVLFLILAPYVALLL
+523 TVLFLILAPYVALVL
-538 RDIEKIEEFTWR
+538 RDIERIEEFSWR

-564 FSLMIFVIGL
+564 FSLMVFVIGL
-574 MAGLVSTLS
+574 VAGLISTLS
-583 DYEKHAKEANS
+583 DYDKHAKEANP
-594 QFYLHRL
+594 QLYVVRL
-601 QKRAA
+601 QKRAC

-618 SLEALVH
+618 SLEALVN

-631 EPGLLVSG
+631 EPGLLISG
-639 GGPFLTL
+639 GGPILTL

-653 NALPV
+653 NSLPM

-680 IAEYGVGALVLAVIL
+680 IAEYGVSALVLAVVL
-695 SALSVSTHG
+695 SALSISTHG
-704 NEGSTKV
+704 NEASSKV
-711 WSGSVIVLVTLAAIS
+711 WAGPVIVLVTLAAIA

-753 LLFTTFAYSVA
+753 LLFTTFAYSVS
-764 AIGWSVTKGADSLVQ
+764 AIGWSLTKGADSLVQ
-779 TNRETVMPAFLSV
+779 ANRETVMPAFLSV

-802 EVGSENAKKIQ
+802 EVGSESQKKIQ
-813 YQLSRGKDISLG
+813 YHLSRGKDISLG
-825 EPDVAPAQNS
+825 EPDVAPAQS
-835 AIAEAARGLID
+835 KAIAEAARGLID
-846 GSGVSSSSTLSD
+846 GSGVTSSSTLSD

-864 FVKAPFKREIIRTID
+864 FVKAPFKREIIRSID
-879 GLGGFT
+879 GLGGFS
-885 RTSATALGVVWKVS
+885 RTSATSLGVVWKVT
-899 APASRLMFVGTDGV
+899 APASRLMFVGVDGV

-941 RSWQILEN
+941 RSWQVLEN
-949 GYRLDR
+949 GYRLER

>member
-48 GSQDAS
+48 GSQDSS

-61 RIPFMSAD
+61 RIPFISAD
-69 VQTGF
+69 VETGF
-74 GEAVSLAVDKLSKPV
+74 GQAISLAVNKLPKSV
-89 EHEWIWLIHDDCA
+89 DHEWIWLIHDDCA

-114 VDDRPQVVM
+114 IDDRPQVVM
-123 IGPKLLGWHDRTHLL
+123 VGPKLLGWHDRTHLL
-138 EAGISIA
+138 EAGVSIA

-165 GIYDVLAVSTAGALI
+165 GNHDVLAVSTAGALI
-180 RRDVFEELNGLDPSL
+180 RRDVFEELGGLDPNL

-208 RAAGHSVMVATSA
+208 RAAGHSVMAATGA

-226 QASATE
+226 QASANE
-232 RRVVEV
+232 RRTVEV

-270 VIQIL
+270 VIQLL
-275 GSAIARAIGYLIA
+275 GTAIARAIGYLIA

-301 GALIIRPGS
+301 GSLIVRPG
-310 LIAARKMRRKQR
+310 LIIAARKVRKKQR

-345 SAIETLRSK
+345 GVVDAVRAK
-354 LFPENVQVSA
+354 LFPENNQVSTT
-364 PSVLDSNEDEDLLT
+364 SVLDTNEDEDLLT
-378 PVNTNH
+378 PVSTNH
-384 WFAIFKRPEVIG
+384 WFGVFKRPEVIG
-396 FLLIAIISL
+396 FVLISLISL

-417 GALPISPSG
+417 GALPISPAG

-438 HQVGMGSSV
+438 HQVGMGSTV

-460 LVFLGKVQFLIT
+460 LFFLGKVQFLIT
-472 TFFLVAPILMMFT
+472 TFFLVAPVLMMFT
-485 VSKLLK
+485 ASKLLK
-491 RLTNNPWISV
+491 RLTGNTWISI
-501 PAAFLYAI
+501 PAAFLYAV
-509 SPVAIAAISTGHIA
+509 SPVAIAAVSTGHIA
-523 TVLFLILAPYVALLL
+523 TVLFMILAPLVALLL
-538 RDIEKIEEFTWR
+538 RDIEKIESFTWR
-550 KIAGISLLLAVLYG
+550 KIAGVSLLLAVLYG

-574 MAGLVSTLS
+574 AAGLISTLS
-583 DYEKHAKEANS
+583 DYEKHAQEANAPLYS
-594 QFYLHRL
+594 LRL

-606 LIFIPFLMNVPY
+606 LIFVPFVMNVPY
-618 SLEALVH
+618 SLETIMH

-631 EPGLLVSG
+631 EPGLLISG
-639 GGPFLTL
+639 GGPIHAL

-653 NALPV
+653 NSLPI

-680 IAEYGVGALVLAVIL
+680 IAEYGVGALVIAVVISSL
-695 SALSVSTHG
+695 SISTHG
-704 NEGSTKV
+704 NEASSKV
-711 WSGSVIVLVTLAAIS
+711 WSGPVLVLVTLAAVA

-743 VHYRHILSAL
+743 IHYRHILSAL
-753 LLFTTFAYSVA
+753 LLFTTFAYSVL
-764 AIGWSVTKGADSLVQ
+764 AIGWSVSKGADSLVQ
-779 TNRETVMPAFLSV
+779 ANRATVMPAFLSV
-792 EKDTKILVLR
+792 EKDVKILVLR
-802 EVGSENAKKIQ
+802 EVGSENDKKIQ
-813 YQLSRGKDISLG
+813 YYLSRGKDISLG
-825 EPDVAPAQNS
+825 EPDVAPTLTV
-835 AIAEAARGLID
+835 AIADAARGLID
-846 GSGVSSSSTLSD
+846 GSGVTSSSTLSD

-864 FVKAPFKREIIRTID
+864 YVKAPFKREIIRSID
-879 GLGGFT
+879 GLGGFS
-885 RTSATALGVVWKVS
+885 RTSATSLGVVWKVT
-899 APASRLMFVGTDGV
+899 APASRLMFVGADGV
-913 RKELQAGE
+913 RKELEAGE
-921 VGARTYV
+921 VGARTFV

-941 RSWQILEN
+941 RSWQVLEN

-955 SKNEQGLPT
+955 NKNEQGLPT
-964 FKVTEAGEISLIHD
+964 FTVTEPGEISLIHD
-978 GTTRRAWLS
+978 GTIRRGWLS
-987 LQLIFFVVV
+987 LQLIFFVIV

-1005 RKSEIS
+1005 RKSDIS

>member
-61 RIPFMSAD
+61 RIPFISTN
-69 VQTGF
+69 VETGF
-74 GEAVSLAVDKLSKPV
+74 GEAVSLAVDKLPKTV
-89 EHEWIWLIHDDCA
+89 DHEWIWLIHDDCA
-102 PAPTALAELLAA
+102 PAPSALAELLAA
-114 VDDRPQVVM
+114 IDDRPQVVM
-123 IGPKLLGWHDRTHLL
+123 VGPKLLGWHDRTHLL

-180 RRDVFEELNGLDPSL
+180 RRDVFEELDGLDPNL

-208 RAAGHSVMVATSA
+208 RAAGHSVMVATGA

-270 VIQIL
+270 ALQIL

-301 GALIIRPGS
+301 GALIIKPGS
-310 LIAARKMRRKQR
+310 LINARKTRRKQR

-340 RLASE
+340 RLATE
-345 SAIETLRSK
+345 GIVDAIRAK
-354 LFPENVQVSA
+354 LFPENVQLPST
-364 PSVLDSNEDEDLLT
+364 SVLDSNEDEDLLT
-378 PVNTNH
+378 PVSTNN
-384 WFAIFKRPEVIG
+384 WLVVFKRPEVIG
-396 FLLIAIISL
+396 FLLITVISI

-417 GALPISPSG
+417 GALPISPPG
-426 ATDLWRTYFESW
+426 ATDLWRLYLESW

-472 TFFLVAPILMMFT
+472 TFLLVAPVIMMFT
-485 VSKLLK
+485 ASKLLK
-491 RLTNNPWISV
+491 RLTQNSWISV

-509 SPVAIAAISTGHIA
+509 SPVAIAAVSTGHIA

-538 RDIEKIEEFTWR
+538 RDIEKIEEFSWR
-550 KIAGISLLLAVLYG
+550 KIAGISLLLALLYG

-574 MAGLVSTLS
+574 VAGLVSTLS

-594 QFYLHRL
+594 ELYLLRL
-601 QKRAA
+601 QKRAS
-606 LIFIPFLMNVPY
+606 LIFIPFLMNAPH
-618 SLEALVH
+618 SLEALVN

-631 EPGLLVSG
+631 EPGLLISG
-639 GGPFLTL
+639 GGPISTL

-653 NALPV
+653 NSLPL

-680 IAEYGVGALVLAVIL
+680 IAEYGVGAVVLAVIL
-695 SALSVSTHG
+695 SALSISTHG
-704 NEGSTKV
+704 NEASSKV
-711 WSGSVIVLVTLAAIS
+711 WPGPVIVLVTLAAIA

-779 TNRETVMPAFLSV
+779 ANRETVMPAFLSV
-792 EKDTKILVLR
+792 ERDTKILVLR
-802 EVGSENAKKIQ
+802 EVGSENQKKIQ
-813 YQLSRGKDISLG
+813 YHLSRGKDISLG
-825 EPDVAPAQNS
+825 EPDIAPAQTP

-846 GSGVSSSSTLSD
+846 GSGVASSSTLSD

-864 FVKAPFKREIIRTID
+864 FVKAPFQKEIIRTID

-899 APASRLMFVGTDGV
+899 APASRLMFVGVDGV
-913 RKELQAGE
+913 RKELPAGE

-949 GYRLDR
+949 GYRLER

-987 LQLIFFVVV
+987 LQLIFLVIV

>member
-48 GSQDAS
+48 GSQDSS

-61 RIPFMSAD
+61 RIPFISAD
-69 VQTGF
+69 VETGF
-74 GEAVSLAVDKLSKPV
+74 GQAISLAVNKLPKSV
-89 EHEWIWLIHDDCA
+89 DHEWIWLIHDDCA

-114 VDDRPQVVM
+114 IDDRPQVVM
-123 IGPKLLGWHDRTHLL
+123 VGPKLLGWHDRTHLL
-138 EAGISIA
+138 EAGVSIA

-165 GIYDVLAVSTAGALI
+165 GNHDVLAVSTAGALI
-180 RRDVFEELNGLDPSL
+180 RRDVFEELGGLDPNL

-208 RAAGHSVMVATSA
+208 RAAGHSVMAATGA

-226 QASATE
+226 QASANE
-232 RRVVEV
+232 RRTVEV

-255 YVLLANSSWWILPWL
+255 YVLLSNSSWWILPWL
-270 VIQIL
+270 VIQLL
-275 GSAIARAIGYLIA
+275 GTAIARAIGYLIA

-301 GALIIRPGS
+301 GSLIVRPG
-310 LIAARKMRRKQR
+310 LIIAARKVRKKQR

-340 RLASE
+340 RLAFE
-345 SAIETLRSK
+345 GVVDAVRAK
-354 LFPENVQVSA
+354 LFPENNQVSTT
-364 PSVLDSNEDEDLLT
+364 SVLDTNEDEDLLT
-378 PVNTNH
+378 PVSTNH
-384 WFAIFKRPEVIG
+384 WFGIFKRPEVIG
-396 FLLIAIISL
+396 FVLISLISL

-417 GALPISPSG
+417 GALPISPAG

-438 HQVGMGSSV
+438 HQVGMGSTV

-460 LVFLGKVQFLIT
+460 LFFLGKVQFLIT
-472 TFFLVAPILMMFT
+472 TFFLVAPVLMMFT
-485 VSKLLK
+485 ASKLLK
-491 RLTNNPWISV
+491 RLTGNTWISI
-501 PAAFLYAI
+501 PAAFLYAV
-509 SPVAIAAISTGHIA
+509 SPVAIAAVSTGHIA
-523 TVLFLILAPYVALLL
+523 TVLFMILAPLVALLL
-538 RDIEKIEEFTWR
+538 RDIEKIESFTWR
-550 KIAGISLLLAVLYG
+550 KIAGVSLLLAVLYG

-574 MAGLVSTLS
+574 AAGLISTLS
-583 DYEKHAKEANS
+583 DYEKHAQEANAPLYS
-594 QFYLHRL
+594 LRL

-606 LIFIPFLMNVPY
+606 LIFVPFVMNIPY
-618 SLEALVH
+618 SLETITH

-631 EPGLLVSG
+631 EPGLLISG
-639 GGPFLTL
+639 GGPINAL

-653 NALPV
+653 NSLPI

-680 IAEYGVGALVLAVIL
+680 IAEYGVGALVIAVVISSL
-695 SALSVSTHG
+695 SISTHG
-704 NEGSTKV
+704 NEASSKV
-711 WSGSVIVLVTLAAIS
+711 WPGPVLVLVTLAAVA

-743 VHYRHILSAL
+743 IHYRHILSAL
-753 LLFTTFAYSVA
+753 LLFTTFAYSVL
-764 AIGWSVTKGADSLVQ
+764 AIGWSVSKGADSLVQ
-779 TNRETVMPAFLSV
+779 ANRATVMPAFLSV
-792 EKDTKILVLR
+792 EKDVKILVLR
-802 EVGSENAKKIQ
+802 EVGSENDKKIQ
-813 YQLSRGKDISLG
+813 YYLSRGKDISLG
-825 EPDVAPAQNS
+825 EPDVAPTLTV
-835 AIAEAARGLID
+835 AIADAARGLID
-846 GSGVSSSSTLSD
+846 GSGVTSSSTLSD

-864 FVKAPFKREIIRTID
+864 YVKAPFKREIIRSID
-879 GLGGFT
+879 GLGGFS
-885 RTSATALGVVWKVS
+885 RTSATSLGVVWKVT
-899 APASRLMFVGTDGV
+899 APASRLMFVGADGV
-913 RKELQAGE
+913 RKELEAGE

-941 RSWQILEN
+941 RSWQVLEN

-955 SKNEQGLPT
+955 NKNEQGLPT
-964 FKVTEAGEISLIHD
+964 FTVTEPGEISLIHD
-978 GTTRRAWLS
+978 GTIRRGWLS
-987 LQLIFFVVV
+987 LQLIFFVIV

-1005 RKSEIS
+1005 RKSDIS

>member
-48 GSQDAS
+48 GSHDAS

-61 RIPFMSAD
+61 RIPFIAAD
-69 VQTGF
+69 VETGF
-74 GEAVSLAVDKLSKPV
+74 GEAVSLAVEKLPKAV
-89 EHEWIWLIHDDCA
+89 DHEWIWLIHDDCA

-114 VDDRPQVVM
+114 IDDRPQVVM
-123 IGPKLLGWHDRTHLL
+123 VGPKLLGWHDRTHLL

-180 RRDVFEELNGLDPSL
+180 RRDVFEELDGLDPNL

-208 RAAGHSVMVATSA
+208 RAAGHSVMVATGA

-232 RRVVEV
+232 RRAVEV

-310 LIAARKMRRKQR
+310 LITARKVRRKQR

-329 AEFIPPRWSQI
+329 AEFIPPRWSQF

-345 SAIETLRSK
+345 NLIDSIRAK
-354 LFPENVQVSA
+354 LFPENFQVSTT
-364 PSVLDSNEDEDLLT
+364 SVLDSNEEEDLLT

-384 WFAIFKRPEVIG
+384 WFAVFKRPEVIG
-396 FLLIAIISL
+396 FLLIALISI

-472 TFFLVAPILMMFT
+472 TFFLVAPVLMMFT
-485 VSKLLK
+485 ASKLLK
-491 RLTNNPWISV
+491 RLTKNSWISV
-501 PAAFLYAI
+501 PAAFLYAV
-509 SPVAIAAISTGHIA
+509 SPVAIAGISTGHIA
-523 TVLFLILAPYVALLL
+523 TVLFLILAPYAALLL
-538 RDIEKIEEFTWR
+538 RDIEKIEEFSWR

-564 FSLMIFVIGL
+564 FSLMIFVIGFI
-574 MAGLVSTLS
+574 AGLVSTLS
-583 DYEKHAKEANS
+583 DYEKHAQEANS
-594 QFYLHRL
+594 QFYLLRL

-606 LIFIPFLMNVPY
+606 LIFVPFLMNVPY

-631 EPGLLVSG
+631 EPGLLISG
-639 GGPFLTL
+639 GGPISTL

-653 NALPV
+653 NSLPI

-695 SALSVSTHG
+695 SALSISTHG
-704 NEGSTKV
+704 NEASSKV
-711 WSGSVIVLVTLAAIS
+711 WSGPPIVLVTLAAIA

-753 LLFTTFAYSVA
+753 LLFTTLAYSVA

-779 TNRETVMPAFLSV
+779 ANRETVMPAFLSV
-792 EKDTKILVLR
+792 EKDVKILVLR
-802 EVGSENAKKIQ
+802 EVGSKAEKRIQ
-813 YQLSRGKDISLG
+813 YHLSRGKDISLG
-825 EPDVAPAQNS
+825 EPDVAPAQSS

-846 GSGVSSSSTLSD
+846 GSGVTSSSTLSD

-864 FVKAPFKREIIRTID
+864 FVKAPFKREIIRSID

-885 RTSATALGVVWKVS
+885 RTSATSLGVVWKVS

-913 RKELQAGE
+913 RKELEAGE
-921 VGARTYV
+921 VGARTFV

-941 RSWQILEN
+941 RSWQVLEN
-949 GYRLDR
+949 GYRLER

-964 FKVTEAGEISLIHD
+964 FTVTEAGEISLIHD

-987 LQLIFFVVV
+987 LQLIFFVLV

>member
-61 RIPFMSAD
+61 RIPFISAD
-69 VQTGF
+69 VETGF
-74 GEAVSLAVDKLSKPV
+74 GQAISLAVNKLPQSV

-102 PAPTALAELLAA
+102 PAPTALAELITAI
-114 VDDRPQVVM
+114 DDRPQVVM
-123 IGPKLLGWHDRTHLL
+123 VGPKLLGWHDRTHLL
-138 EAGISIA
+138 EAGVSIA

-165 GIYDVLAVSTAGALI
+165 GNHDVLAVSTAGALI
-180 RRDVFEELNGLDPSL
+180 RRDVFEELGGLDPNL

-208 RAAGHSVMVATSA
+208 RAAGHSVMVATAA

-232 RRVVEV
+232 HRVVEV

-255 YVLLANSSWWILPWL
+255 YVLLANSSWWILPWV
-270 VIQIL
+270 VIQL
-275 GSAIARAIGYLIA
+275 FGSAVARSIGYLLA
-288 KLPGYAADEILAV
+288 KLPGYASDEILAV
-301 GALIIRPGS
+301 GAVIVKPGS
-310 LIAARKMRRKQR
+310 IIAARKVRKKQR

-345 SAIETLRSK
+345 NIVEEIRSK
-354 LFPENVQVSA
+354 LFPDDNQSSA
-364 PSVLDSNEDEDLLT
+364 ASVLDANEDEDLLT
-378 PVNTNH
+378 PVNTSH
-384 WFAIFKRPEVIG
+384 WLSIFKRPEVIG
-396 FLLIAIISL
+396 FLLIALISI

-417 GALPISPSG
+417 GALPISPPG

-438 HQVGMGSSV
+438 HQVGMGSSK
-447 ATPTWVAITATAS
+447 AAPTWVAITAIAS
-460 LVFLGKVQFLIT
+460 VFFLGKVQFLIT
-472 TFFLVAPILMMFT
+472 TFFLVAPIIMMFT
-485 VSKLLK
+485 ASKLLK
-491 RLTNNPWISV
+491 RLTSNSWISV

-509 SPVAIAAISTGHIA
+509 SPVAIAAVSTGHIA

-538 RDIEKIEEFTWR
+538 QDIERIQDFTWR
-550 KIAGISLLLAVLYG
+550 KIAGISLLLSLLYG
-564 FSLMIFVIGL
+564 FSLMIFVIGFV
-574 MAGLVSTLS
+574 AGLVSTLS
-583 DYEKHAKEANS
+583 DYEKHAQEANAPLYS
-594 QFYLHRL
+594 LRM

-606 LIFIPFLMNVPY
+606 LIFVPFIMNVPF
-618 SLEALVH
+618 SLEAITN

-631 EPGLLVSG
+631 EPGLLISG
-639 GGPFLTL
+639 GGPLNAL
-646 LGNPGGA
+646 IGNPGGA
-653 NALPV
+653 NALPI
-658 WLVSPILLVLIVS
+658 WLISPILLVLVVS

-680 IAEYGVGALVLAVIL
+680 IAEYGIGALVLAVVL
-695 SALSVSTHG
+695 SSLSISTHG
-704 NEGSTKV
+704 NEASSKV
-711 WSGSVIVLVTLAAIS
+711 WPGPVLVLVTLAAIS

-743 VHYRHILSAL
+743 IHYRHFLSAL
-753 LLFTTFAYSVA
+753 LLFTTFAYSVLT
-764 AIGWSVTKGADSLVQ
+764 IGWSVTRGADSLVQ
-779 TNRETVMPAFLSV
+779 ANRETVMPAFLSV

-802 EVGSENAKKIQ
+802 EVGSENEKKIQ
-813 YQLSRGKDISLG
+813 YYVSRGKDISLG
-825 EPDVAPAQNS
+825 EPDVAPAQTP
-835 AIAEAARGLID
+835 AIADAARGLID
-846 GSGVSSSSTLSD
+846 GSGVTSAATLSD
-858 FGVKYL
+858 FGVKYV
-864 FVKAPFKREIIRTID
+864 FVKAPFKREVIRSID
-879 GLGGFT
+879 GIGGFA
-885 RTSATALGVVWKVS
+885 RTSATSLGVVWKVT
-899 APASRLMFVGTDGV
+899 APASRLMFIGTDGV
-913 RKELQAGE
+913 RKELEAGE

-955 SKNEQGLPT
+955 FKNEQGLPT
-964 FKVTEAGEISLIHD
+964 FTVTEPGEISLIHD
-978 GTTRRAWLS
+978 GTVRRGWLS
-987 LQLIFFVVV
+987 LQLIIFVIV

-1011 EKELA
+1011 DKELA

>member
-61 RIPFMSAD
+61 RIPFISAD
-69 VQTGF
+69 VETGF
-74 GEAVSLAVDKLSKPV
+74 GAAVSLAIERLPKAVD
-89 EHEWIWLIHDDCA
+89 HEWIWLIHDDCA
-102 PAPTALAELLAA
+102 PAPTALAELLSAI
-114 VDDRPQVVM
+114 DDRPQVVM
-123 IGPKLLGWHDRTHLL
+123 VGPKLLGWHDRTHLL

-180 RRDVFEELNGLDPSL
+180 RRDVFEELDGLDPNL

-208 RAAGHSVMVATSA
+208 RAAGHSVMVATNA

-232 RRVVEV
+232 RRAVEV

-270 VIQIL
+270 AIQIL
-275 GSAIARAIGYLIA
+275 GSAIARAIGFLIA

-310 LIAARKMRRKQR
+310 LISARKIRKKQL

-345 SAIETLRSK
+345 GLVDAIRAK
-354 LFPENVQVSA
+354 LFPENAQI
-364 PSVLDSNEDEDLLT
+364 PTTSVLDANEDEDLLT
-378 PVNTNH
+378 PVSTNN
-384 WFAIFKRPEVIG
+384 WFAVFKRPEVIG
-396 FLLIAIISL
+396 FLLITLISII
-405 LNSRNRFGALVG
+405 NSRNRFGALVG

-472 TFFLVAPILMMFT
+472 TFFLVAPIIMMFT
-485 VSKLLK
+485 ASKLLK
-491 RLTNNPWISV
+491 RLTKNPWISV

-523 TVLFLILAPYVALLL
+523 TVLFLILAPYVALVL
-538 RDIEKIEEFTWR
+538 RDIEKIEEFSWR

-574 MAGLVSTLS
+574 VAGLISTLS
-583 DYEKHAKEANS
+583 DYDKHAKEANP
-594 QFYLHRL
+594 QLYVVRL
-601 QKRAA
+601 QKRAC

-618 SLEALVH
+618 SLEALVN

-631 EPGLLVSG
+631 QPGLLISG
-639 GGPFLTL
+639 GGPISIL

-653 NALPV
+653 NSLPT

-680 IAEYGVGALVLAVIL
+680 IAEYGISALVLAVVL
-695 SALSVSTHG
+695 SALSISTHG
-704 NEGSTKV
+704 NEASSKV
-711 WSGSVIVLVTLAAIS
+711 WAGPVLVLVTLAAIA

-743 VHYRHILSAL
+743 VHYRHVLSAL
-753 LLFTTFAYSVA
+753 LLFTTFAYSVS
-764 AIGWSVTKGADSLVQ
+764 AIGWSITKGADSLVQ
-779 TNRETVMPAFLSV
+779 ANRETVMPAFLSV

-802 EVGSENAKKIQ
+802 EVGSENQKKIQ
-813 YQLSRGKDISLG
+813 YHLSRGKDVSLG
-825 EPDVAPAQNS
+825 EPDVAPAQS
-835 AIAEAARGLID
+835 DAIAEAARGLID
-846 GSGVSSSSTLSD
+846 GSGVTSSSTLSD

-864 FVKAPFKREIIRTID
+864 FVKAPFKREIIRSID
-879 GLGGFT
+879 GLGGFS
-885 RTSATALGVVWKVS
+885 RTSATSLGVVWKVT
-899 APASRLMFVGTDGV
+899 APASRLMFIGVDGV

-941 RSWQILEN
+941 RSWQVLEN
-949 GYRLDR
+949 GYRLER

-996 LVMALPAGR
+996 LVMSLPAGR

-1011 EKELA
+1011 DKELA

>member
-48 GSQDAS
+48 GSQDSS

-61 RIPFMSAD
+61 RIPFISAD
-69 VQTGF
+69 VETGF
-74 GEAVSLAVDKLSKPV
+74 GQAISLAVNKLPKSV
-89 EHEWIWLIHDDCA
+89 DHEWIWLIHDDCA

-114 VDDRPQVVM
+114 IDDRPQVVM
-123 IGPKLLGWHDRTHLL
+123 VGPKLLGWHDRTHLL
-138 EAGISIA
+138 EAGVSIA

-165 GIYDVLAVSTAGALI
+165 GNHDVLAVSTAGALI
-180 RRDVFEELNGLDPSL
+180 RRDVFEELGGLDPNL

-208 RAAGHSVMVATSA
+208 RAAGHSVMAATGA

-226 QASATE
+226 QASANE
-232 RRVVEV
+232 RRTVEV

-270 VIQIL
+270 VIQLL
-275 GSAIARAIGYLIA
+275 GTAIARAIGYLIA

-301 GALIIRPGS
+301 GSLIVRPG
-310 LIAARKMRRKQR
+310 LIIAARKVRKKQR

-345 SAIETLRSK
+345 GVVDAVRAK
-354 LFPENVQVSA
+354 LFPENNQVSTT
-364 PSVLDSNEDEDLLT
+364 SVLDTNEDEDLLT
-378 PVNTNH
+378 PVSTNH
-384 WFAIFKRPEVIG
+384 WFGVFKRPEVIG
-396 FLLIAIISL
+396 FVLISLISL

-417 GALPISPSG
+417 GALPISPAG

-438 HQVGMGSSV
+438 HQVGMGSTV

-460 LVFLGKVQFLIT
+460 LFFLGKVQFLIT
-472 TFFLVAPILMMFT
+472 TFFLVAPVLMMFT
-485 VSKLLK
+485 ASKLLK
-491 RLTNNPWISV
+491 RLTGNTWISI
-501 PAAFLYAI
+501 PAAFLYAV
-509 SPVAIAAISTGHIA
+509 SPVAIAAVSTGHIA
-523 TVLFLILAPYVALLL
+523 TVLFMILAPLVALLL
-538 RDIEKIEEFTWR
+538 SDIEKIESFTWR
-550 KIAGISLLLAVLYG
+550 KIAGVSLLLAVLYG

-574 MAGLVSTLS
+574 AAGLISTLS
-583 DYEKHAKEANS
+583 DYGKHAQEANAPLYS
-594 QFYLHRL
+594 QRL

-606 LIFIPFLMNVPY
+606 LIFVPFVMNIPY
-618 SLEALVH
+618 SLETITH

-631 EPGLLVSG
+631 EPGLLISG
-639 GGPFLTL
+639 GGPINAL

-653 NALPV
+653 NSLPI

-671 LFSSTHARR
+671 LFSSTYARR
-680 IAEYGVGALVLAVIL
+680 IAEYGVGALVIAVVISSL
-695 SALSVSTHG
+695 SISTHG
-704 NEGSTKV
+704 NEASSKV
-711 WSGSVIVLVTLAAIS
+711 WPGPVLVLVTLAAVA

-743 VHYRHILSAL
+743 IHYRHILSAL
-753 LLFTTFAYSVA
+753 LLFTTFTYSVL
-764 AIGWSVTKGADSLVQ
+764 AIGWSVSKGADSLVQ
-779 TNRETVMPAFLSV
+779 ANRETVMPAFLSV
-792 EKDTKILVLR
+792 EKDVKILVLR
-802 EVGSENAKKIQ
+802 EVGSENEKKIQ
-813 YQLSRGKDISLG
+813 YYLSRGKDISLG
-825 EPDVAPAQNS
+825 EPDVAPTLTV
-835 AIAEAARGLID
+835 AIADAARGLID
-846 GSGVSSSSTLSD
+846 GSGVTSSSTLSD

-864 FVKAPFKREIIRTID
+864 YVKAPFKREIIRSID
-879 GLGGFT
+879 GLGGFS
-885 RTSATALGVVWKVS
+885 RTSATSLGVVWKVT
-899 APASRLMFVGTDGV
+899 APASRLMFVGADGV
-913 RKELQAGE
+913 RKELEAGE

-941 RSWQILEN
+941 RSWQVLEN

-955 SKNEQGLPT
+955 NKNEQGLPT
-964 FKVTEAGEISLIHD
+964 FTVTEPGEISLIHD
-978 GTTRRAWLS
+978 GTIRRGWLS
-987 LQLIFFVVV
+987 LQLIFFVIV

-1005 RKSEIS
+1005 RKSDIS

>member
-61 RIPFMSAD
+61 RIPFISAD
-69 VQTGF
+69 VETGF
-74 GEAVSLAVDKLSKPV
+74 GQAISLAVNKLPQSV

-102 PAPTALAELLAA
+102 PAPTALAELITAI
-114 VDDRPQVVM
+114 DDRPQVVM
-123 IGPKLLGWHDRTHLL
+123 VGPKLLGWHDRTHLL
-138 EAGISIA
+138 EAGVSIA

-165 GIYDVLAVSTAGALI
+165 GNHDVLAVSTAGALI
-180 RRDVFEELNGLDPSL
+180 RRDVFEELGGLDPNL

-208 RAAGHSVMVATSA
+208 RAAGHSVMVATAA

-255 YVLLANSSWWILPWL
+255 YVLLANSSWWILPWV
-270 VIQIL
+270 VIQL
-275 GSAIARAIGYLIA
+275 FGSAVARSIGYLLA
-288 KLPGYAADEILAV
+288 KLPGYASDEILAV
-301 GALIIRPGS
+301 GAVIVKPGS
-310 LIAARKMRRKQR
+310 IIAARKVRKKQR

-345 SAIETLRSK
+345 NIVEEIRSK
-354 LFPENVQVSA
+354 LFPDNNQSSVA
-364 PSVLDSNEDEDLLT
+364 SVLDANEDEDLLT
-378 PVNTNH
+378 PVNTTH
-384 WFAIFKRPEVIG
+384 WLSIFKRPDVIG
-396 FLLIAIISL
+396 FLLIALISI

-417 GALPISPSG
+417 GALPISPPG

-438 HQVGMGSSV
+438 HQVGMGSSK
-447 ATPTWVAITATAS
+447 AAPTWVAITAIAS
-460 LVFLGKVQFLIT
+460 MLFLGKVQFLIT
-472 TFFLVAPILMMFT
+472 SFFLVAPIIMMYT
-485 VSKLLK
+485 ASKLLK
-491 RLTNNPWISV
+491 RLTSNSWISV

-509 SPVAIAAISTGHIA
+509 SPVAIAAVSTGHIA

-538 RDIEKIEEFTWR
+538 QDIERIQDFTWR
-550 KIAGISLLLAVLYG
+550 KIAGISLLLALLYG
-564 FSLMIFVIGL
+564 FSLMIFVIGFV
-574 MAGLVSTLS
+574 AGLVSTLS
-583 DYEKHAKEANS
+583 DYEKHAQEANAPLYS
-594 QFYLHRL
+594 LRM

-606 LIFIPFLMNVPY
+606 LIFIPFIMNVPF
-618 SLEALVH
+618 SLEAITN

-631 EPGLLVSG
+631 EPGLLISG
-639 GGPFLTL
+639 GGPLNAL
-646 LGNPGGA
+646 IGNPGGA
-653 NALPV
+653 NALPI
-658 WLVSPILLVLIVS
+658 WLISPILLVLIVS

-680 IAEYGVGALVLAVIL
+680 IAEYGIGALVLAVVL
-695 SALSVSTHG
+695 SSLSISTHG
-704 NEGSTKV
+704 NEASSKV
-711 WSGSVIVLVTLAAIS
+711 WSGPVLVLVTLAAIS

-743 VHYRHILSAL
+743 IHYRHFLSAL
-753 LLFTTFAYSVA
+753 LLFTTIAYSVVT
-764 AIGWSVTKGADSLVQ
+764 IGWSVTKGADSLVQ
-779 TNRETVMPAFLSV
+779 ANRETVMPAFLSV

-802 EVGSENAKKIQ
+802 EVGSESEKKIQ
-813 YQLSRGKDISLG
+813 YYVSRGKDISLG
-825 EPDVAPAQNS
+825 EPDVAPAQTP
-835 AIAEAARGLID
+835 AIADAARGLID
-846 GSGVSSSSTLSD
+846 GSGVTSAATLSD
-858 FGVKYL
+858 FGVKYV
-864 FVKAPFKREIIRTID
+864 FVKAPFKREVIRSID
-879 GLGGFT
+879 GIGGFA
-885 RTSATALGVVWKVS
+885 RTSATSLGVVWKVT
-899 APASRLMFVGTDGV
+899 APASRLMFIGTDGV
-913 RKELQAGE
+913 RKELEAGE

-955 SKNEQGLPT
+955 VKNEQGLPT
-964 FKVTEAGEISLIHD
+964 FTVTEPGEISLIHD
-978 GTTRRAWLS
+978 GTVRRGWLS
-987 LQLIFFVVV
+987 LQLIIFVIV

-1011 EKELA
+1011 DKELA

>member
-48 GSQDAS
+48 GSQDSS

-61 RIPFMSAD
+61 RIPFISAD
-69 VQTGF
+69 VETGF
-74 GEAVSLAVDKLSKPV
+74 GQAISLAVNKLPKSV
-89 EHEWIWLIHDDCA
+89 DHEWIWLIHDDCA

-114 VDDRPQVVM
+114 IDDRPQVVM
-123 IGPKLLGWHDRTHLL
+123 VGPKLLGWHDRTHLL
-138 EAGISIA
+138 EAGVSIA

-165 GIYDVLAVSTAGALI
+165 GNHDVLAVSTAGALI
-180 RRDVFEELNGLDPSL
+180 RRDVFEELGGLDPNL

-208 RAAGHSVMVATSA
+208 RAAGHSVMVATGA

-226 QASATE
+226 QASANE
-232 RRVVEV
+232 RRTVEV

-255 YVLLANSSWWILPWL
+255 YVLLSNSSWWILPWL
-270 VIQIL
+270 VIQLL
-275 GSAIARAIGYLIA
+275 GTAIARAIGYLIA

-301 GALIIRPGS
+301 GSLIVRPG
-310 LIAARKMRRKQR
+310 LIIAARKVRKKQR

-345 SAIETLRSK
+345 GVVDAVRAK
-354 LFPENVQVSA
+354 LFPENNQVSTT
-364 PSVLDSNEDEDLLT
+364 SVLDTNEDEDLLT
-378 PVNTNH
+378 PVSTNH
-384 WFAIFKRPEVIG
+384 WFGVFKRPEVIG
-396 FLLIAIISL
+396 FVLISLISL

-417 GALPISPSG
+417 GALPISPAG

-438 HQVGMGSSV
+438 HQVGMGSTV

-460 LVFLGKVQFLIT
+460 LFFLGKVQFLIT
-472 TFFLVAPILMMFT
+472 TFFLVAPVLMMFT
-485 VSKLLK
+485 ASKLLK
-491 RLTNNPWISV
+491 RLTGNTWISI
-501 PAAFLYAI
+501 PAAFLYAV
-509 SPVAIAAISTGHIA
+509 SPVAIAAVSTGHIA
-523 TVLFLILAPYVALLL
+523 TVLFMILAPLVALLL
-538 RDIEKIEEFTWR
+538 RDIEKIESFTWR
-550 KIAGISLLLAVLYG
+550 KIAGVSLLLAVLYG
-564 FSLMIFVIGL
+564 FSLMIFMIGL
-574 MAGLVSTLS
+574 AAGLISTLS
-583 DYEKHAKEANS
+583 DYEKHAQEANAPLYS
-594 QFYLHRL
+594 LRL

-606 LIFIPFLMNVPY
+606 LIFVPFVMNVPY
-618 SLEALVH
+618 SLETIMH

-631 EPGLLVSG
+631 EPGLLISG
-639 GGPFLTL
+639 GGPIHAL

-653 NALPV
+653 NSLPI

-680 IAEYGVGALVLAVIL
+680 IAEYGVGALVIAVVISSL
-695 SALSVSTHG
+695 SISTHG
-704 NEGSTKV
+704 NEASSKV
-711 WSGSVIVLVTLAAIS
+711 WPGPVLVLVTLAAVA

-743 VHYRHILSAL
+743 IHYRHILSAL
-753 LLFTTFAYSVA
+753 LLFTTFAYSVL
-764 AIGWSVTKGADSLVQ
+764 AIGWSVSKGADSLVQ
-779 TNRETVMPAFLSV
+779 ANRATVMPAFLSV
-792 EKDTKILVLR
+792 EKDVKILVLR
-802 EVGSENAKKIQ
+802 EVGSENDKKIQ
-813 YQLSRGKDISLG
+813 YYLSRGKDISLG
-825 EPDVAPAQNS
+825 EPDVAPTLTV
-835 AIAEAARGLID
+835 AIADAARGLID
-846 GSGVSSSSTLSD
+846 GSGVTSSSTLSD

-864 FVKAPFKREIIRTID
+864 YVKAPFKREIIRSID
-879 GLGGFT
+879 GLGGFS
-885 RTSATALGVVWKVS
+885 RTSATSLGVVWKVT
-899 APASRLMFVGTDGV
+899 APASRLMFVGADGV
-913 RKELQAGE
+913 RKELEAGE
-921 VGARTYV
+921 VGARTFV

-941 RSWQILEN
+941 RSWQVLEN

-955 SKNEQGLPT
+955 NKNEQGLPT
-964 FKVTEAGEISLIHD
+964 FTVTEAGEISLIHD
-978 GTTRRAWLS
+978 GTIRRGWLS
-987 LQLIFFVVV
+987 LQLILIVIV

>member
-48 GSQDAS
+48 GSQDSS

-61 RIPFMSAD
+61 RIPFISAD
-69 VQTGF
+69 VETGF
-74 GEAVSLAVDKLSKPV
+74 GQAISLAVNKLPKSV
-89 EHEWIWLIHDDCA
+89 DHEWIWLIHDDCA

-114 VDDRPQVVM
+114 IDDRPQVVM
-123 IGPKLLGWHDRTHLL
+123 VGPKLLGWHDRTHLL
-138 EAGISIA
+138 EAGVSIA

-165 GIYDVLAVSTAGALI
+165 GNHDVLAVSTAGALI
-180 RRDVFEELNGLDPSL
+180 RRDVFEELGGLDPNL

-208 RAAGHSVMVATSA
+208 RAAGHSVMAATGA

-226 QASATE
+226 QASANE
-232 RRVVEV
+232 RRTVEV

-270 VIQIL
+270 VIQLL
-275 GSAIARAIGYLIA
+275 GTAIARAIGYLIA

-301 GALIIRPGS
+301 GSLIVRPG
-310 LIAARKMRRKQR
+310 LIIAARKVRKKQR

-345 SAIETLRSK
+345 GVVDAVRAK
-354 LFPENVQVSA
+354 LFPENNQVSTT
-364 PSVLDSNEDEDLLT
+364 SVLDTNEDEDLLT
-378 PVNTNH
+378 PVSTNH
-384 WFAIFKRPEVIG
+384 WFGVFKRPEVIG
-396 FLLIAIISL
+396 FVLISLISL

-417 GALPISPSG
+417 GALPISPAG

-438 HQVGMGSSV
+438 HQVGMGSTV
-447 ATPTWVAITATAS
+447 ATPTWVAIAATAS
-460 LVFLGKVQFLIT
+460 LFFLGKVQFLIT
-472 TFFLVAPILMMFT
+472 TFFLVAPVLMMFT
-485 VSKLLK
+485 ASKLLK
-491 RLTNNPWISV
+491 RLTGNTWISI
-501 PAAFLYAI
+501 PAAFLYAV
-509 SPVAIAAISTGHIA
+509 SPVAIAAVSTGHIA
-523 TVLFLILAPYVALLL
+523 TVLFMILAPLVALLL
-538 RDIEKIEEFTWR
+538 SDIEKIESFTWR
-550 KIAGISLLLAVLYG
+550 KIAGVSLLLAVLYG
-564 FSLMIFVIGL
+564 FSLMIFLIGL
-574 MAGLVSTLS
+574 AAGLISTLS
-583 DYEKHAKEANS
+583 DYGKHAQEANAPLYS
-594 QFYLHRL
+594 QRL

-606 LIFIPFLMNVPY
+606 LIFVPFVMNIPY
-618 SLEALVH
+618 SLETITH

-631 EPGLLVSG
+631 EPGLLISG
-639 GGPFLTL
+639 GGPINAL

-653 NALPV
+653 NSLPI

-671 LFSSTHARR
+671 LFSSTYARR
-680 IAEYGVGALVLAVIL
+680 IAEYGVGALVIAVVISSL
-695 SALSVSTHG
+695 SISTHG
-704 NEGSTKV
+704 NEASSKV
-711 WSGSVIVLVTLAAIS
+711 WPGPVLVLVTLAAVA

-743 VHYRHILSAL
+743 IHYRHILSAL
-753 LLFTTFAYSVA
+753 LLFTTFTYSVL
-764 AIGWSVTKGADSLVQ
+764 AIGWSVSKGADSLVQ
-779 TNRETVMPAFLSV
+779 ANRETVMPAFLSV
-792 EKDTKILVLR
+792 EKDVKILVLR
-802 EVGSENAKKIQ
+802 EVGSENEKKIQ
-813 YQLSRGKDISLG
+813 YYLSRGKDISLG
-825 EPDVAPAQNS
+825 EPDVAPTMTV
-835 AIAEAARGLID
+835 AIADAARGLID
-846 GSGVSSSSTLSD
+846 GSGVTSSSTLSD

-864 FVKAPFKREIIRTID
+864 YVKAPFKREIIRSID
-879 GLGGFT
+879 GLGGFS
-885 RTSATALGVVWKVS
+885 RTSATSLGVVWKVT
-899 APASRLMFVGTDGV
+899 APASRLMFVGADGV
-913 RKELQAGE
+913 RKELEAGE

-941 RSWQILEN
+941 RSWQVLEN

-955 SKNEQGLPT
+955 NKNEQGLPT
-964 FKVTEAGEISLIHD
+964 FTVTEPGEISLIHD
-978 GTTRRAWLS
+978 GTIRRGWLS
-987 LQLIFFVVV
+987 LQLIFFVIV

-1005 RKSEIS
+1005 RKSDIS

>member
-38 PIDLITAVDT
+38 SIDLITAVDT

-61 RIPFMSAD
+61 RIPFISAD
-69 VQTGF
+69 VETGF
-74 GEAVSLAVDKLSKPV
+74 GEAVSLAVDKLPKAV

-114 VDDRPQVVM
+114 IDDRPQVVM
-123 IGPKLLGWHDRTHLL
+123 VGPKLLGWHDRTHLL

-165 GIYDVLAVSTAGALI
+165 GVYDVLAVSTAGALI
-180 RRDVFEELNGLDPSL
+180 RRDVFEELDGLDPSL

-208 RAAGHSVMVATSA
+208 RAAGHSVMVATGA

-275 GSAIARAIGYLIA
+275 SSAIARATGYLIA

-310 LIAARKMRRKQR
+310 LITARKFRRKQR

-345 SAIETLRSK
+345 GFIDAIRSR
-354 LFPENVQVSA
+354 LFPENAQVSTT
-364 PSVLDSNEDEDLLT
+364 SVLDSNEDEDLLS

-384 WFAIFKRPEVIG
+384 WFAVFKRPEVIG
-396 FLLIAIISL
+396 FLLIAIISI

-417 GALPISPSG
+417 GALPISPPG
-426 ATDLWRTYFESW
+426 ATDLWQTYFQSW
-438 HQVGMGSSV
+438 HQVGMGSSA
-447 ATPTWVAITATAS
+447 ATPTWVALIAAAS

-472 TFFLVAPILMMFT
+472 IFFLVAPVIMMFT
-485 VSKLLK
+485 ASKLLK
-491 RLTNNPWISV
+491 RLTKNSWISV

-523 TVLFLILAPYVALLL
+523 TVLFLILAPYAALLL
-538 RDIEKIEEFTWR
+538 RDIEKIEEFSWR
-550 KIAGISLLLAVLYG
+550 RIAGVSLLLAVLYG
-564 FSLMIFVIGL
+564 FSLMIFVVALI
-574 MAGLVSTLS
+574 AGFVSTLS

-594 QFYLHRL
+594 HFYLLRF
-601 QKRAA
+601 QKRAS

-618 SLEALVH
+618 SLEALTQ

-631 EPGLLVSG
+631 EPGLLISG

-653 NALPV
+653 NSLPI
-658 WLVSPILLVLIVS
+658 WLISPILLVLVVS

-695 SALSVSTHG
+695 SALSISTHG
-704 NEGSTKV
+704 NEASSKV
-711 WSGSVIVLVTLAAIS
+711 WPGPVIVLVTLAAIA

-753 LLFTTFAYSVA
+753 LLFTTFTYSVA

-779 TNRETVMPAFLSV
+779 ANRETVMPAFLSV
-792 EKDTKILVLR
+792 ERDIKILVLR
-802 EVGSENAKKIQ
+802 EVGSEDQKKIQ
-813 YQLSRGKDISLG
+813 YYLSRGKDISLG
-825 EPDVAPAQNS
+825 EPDVAPAQSS
-835 AIAEAARGLID
+835 AIADAARGLID
-846 GSGVSSSSTLSD
+846 GSGVTSSSTLSD

-885 RTSATALGVVWKVS
+885 RTSATSLGVVWKVT
-899 APASRLMFVGTDGV
+899 APASRLMFIGIDGV

-921 VGARTYV
+921 VGARTFV
-928 PSAGTLILTETYN
+928 PTAGTLILTETYN
-941 RSWQILEN
+941 RSWQVLEN
-949 GYRLDR
+949 GYRLER

-964 FKVTEAGEISLIHD
+964 FNVVEAGEISLIHD

-987 LQLIFFVVV
+987 LQLILCIVV

>member
-15 VLVSHNGAVWLPEVV
+15 VLISHNGAVWLPEVV

-61 RIPFMSAD
+61 RIPFISAD
-69 VQTGF
+69 VETGF
-74 GEAVSLAVDKLSKPV
+74 GQAVSLAVNKLPQTV

-102 PAPTALAELLAA
+102 PAPTALAELITAI
-114 VDDRPQVVM
+114 DDRPQVVM
-123 IGPKLLGWHDRTHLL
+123 VGPKLLGWHDRTHLL
-138 EAGISIA
+138 EAGVSIA

-165 GIYDVLAVSTAGALI
+165 GNHDVLAVSTAGALI
-180 RRDVFEELNGLDPSL
+180 RRDVFEELGGLDPNL

-208 RAAGHSVMVATSA
+208 RAAGHSVMVATAA

-255 YVLLANSSWWILPWL
+255 YVLLANSSWWILPWV
-270 VIQIL
+270 VIQL
-275 GSAIARAIGYLIA
+275 FGSAVARSIGYLLA
-288 KLPGYAADEILAV
+288 KLPGYASDEILAV
-301 GALIIRPGS
+301 GAVIVKPGS
-310 LIAARKMRRKQR
+310 IIAARKVRKKQR

-329 AEFIPPRWSQI
+329 SEFIPPRWSQI

-345 SAIETLRSK
+345 NIVEEIRSR
-354 LFPENVQVSA
+354 LFPDDNQSSA
-364 PSVLDSNEDEDLLT
+364 ASVLDANEDEDLLA

-384 WFAIFKRPEVIG
+384 WLSIFKRPEVIG
-396 FLLIAIISL
+396 FLLIALISI

-438 HQVGMGSSV
+438 HQVGMGSSK
-447 ATPTWVAITATAS
+447 AAPTWVAITAIAS
-460 LVFLGKVQFLIT
+460 VFFLGKVQFLIT
-472 TFFLVAPILMMFT
+472 TFFLVAPIIMMFT
-485 VSKLLK
+485 ASKLLK
-491 RLTNNPWISV
+491 RLTTNSWISV

-509 SPVAIAAISTGHIA
+509 SPVAIAAVSTGHIA

-538 RDIEKIEEFTWR
+538 QDIERIQDFTWR
-550 KIAGISLLLAVLYG
+550 KIAGISLLLALLYG
-564 FSLMIFVIGL
+564 FSLMIFVIGFV
-574 MAGLVSTLS
+574 AGLISTLS
-583 DYEKHAKEANS
+583 DYEKHAKEANAPLYS
-594 QFYLHRL
+594 LRM

-606 LIFIPFLMNVPY
+606 LILVPFIMNVPF
-618 SLEALVH
+618 SLEAIIN

-631 EPGLLVSG
+631 EPGLLISG
-639 GGPFLTL
+639 GGPLNAL
-646 LGNPGGA
+646 IGNPGGA
-653 NALPV
+653 NALPI
-658 WLVSPILLVLIVS
+658 WLISPILLVLVVS

-680 IAEYGVGALVLAVIL
+680 IAEYGIGALVLAVVL
-695 SALSVSTHG
+695 SSLSISTHG
-704 NEGSTKV
+704 NEASSKV
-711 WSGSVIVLVTLAAIS
+711 WPGPVLVLVTLAAIS

-743 VHYRHILSAL
+743 IHYRHFLSAL
-753 LLFTTFAYSVA
+753 LLFTTFAYSVLT
-764 AIGWSVTKGADSLVQ
+764 IGWSVTKGADSLVQ
-779 TNRETVMPAFLSV
+779 ANRETVMPAFLSV

-802 EVGSENAKKIQ
+802 EVGSENEKKIQ
-813 YQLSRGKDISLG
+813 YYVSRGRDISLG
-825 EPDVAPAQNS
+825 EPDVAPAQTP
-835 AIAEAARGLID
+835 AIADAARGLID
-846 GSGVSSSSTLSD
+846 GSGVTSAATLSD
-858 FGVKYL
+858 FGVKYV
-864 FVKAPFKREIIRTID
+864 FVKAPFKREVIRSID
-879 GLGGFT
+879 GIGGFA
-885 RTSATALGVVWKVS
+885 RTSATALGVVWKVT
-899 APASRLMFVGTDGV
+899 APASRLMFIGTDGV
-913 RKELQAGE
+913 RKELEAGD

-955 SKNEQGLPT
+955 VKNEQGLPT
-964 FKVTEAGEISLIHD
+964 FTVTEPGEISLIHD
-978 GTTRRAWLS
+978 GTVRRGWLS
-987 LQLIFFVVV
+987 LQLIIFVIV

-1011 EKELA
+1011 DKELA

>member
-61 RIPFMSAD
+61 RISFISAD
-69 VQTGF
+69 VETGF
-74 GEAVSLAVDKLSKPV
+74 GEAVSLAVDKLPKTV
-89 EHEWIWLIHDDCA
+89 DHEWIWLIHDDCA

-114 VDDRPQVVM
+114 IDDRPQVVM
-123 IGPKLLGWHDRTHLL
+123 VGPKLLGWHDRTHLL

-165 GIYDVLAVSTAGALI
+165 GTYDVLAVSTAGALI
-180 RRDVFEELNGLDPSL
+180 RRDVFEELDGLDPNL

-208 RAAGHSVMVATSA
+208 RAAGHSVMVATGA

-270 VIQIL
+270 AIQIL
-275 GSAIARAIGYLIA
+275 GSAFARAIGYLIA

-301 GALIIRPGS
+301 GALIIRPDS
-310 LIAARKMRRKQR
+310 LIKARKVRRKQR

-345 SAIETLRSK
+345 GIVDAIRAK
-354 LFPENVQVSA
+354 LFPENVQVSTA
-364 PSVLDSNEDEDLLT
+364 SVLDANEDEDLLT

-384 WFAIFKRPEVIG
+384 WFGVFKRPEVIG
-396 FLLIAIISL
+396 FLLIALISI

-438 HQVGMGSSV
+438 HQVGMGTSV

-472 TFFLVAPILMMFT
+472 TFFLVAPVLMMFT
-485 VSKLLK
+485 ASKLLK

-501 PAAFLYAI
+501 PAAFLYAL

-523 TVLFLILAPYVALLL
+523 TVLFLILAPYVALVL
-538 RDIEKIEEFTWR
+538 RDIEKVEEFSWR

-564 FSLMIFVIGL
+564 FSLMIFVISL

-583 DYEKHAKEANS
+583 DYEKHAQEANPEL
-594 QFYLHRL
+594 YVLRL
-601 QKRAA
+601 QKRTS
-606 LIFIPFLMNVPY
+606 LIFFPFLMNAPY
-618 SLEALVH
+618 SLEALLN

-631 EPGLLVSG
+631 EPGLLISG
-639 GGPFLTL
+639 GGPIFTL

-653 NALPV
+653 NSLPL
-658 WLVSPILLVLIVS
+658 WLVSPILLVLIIS

-695 SALSVSTHG
+695 SALSISTHG
-704 NEGSTKV
+704 NEASSKV
-711 WSGSVIVLVTLAAIS
+711 WSGPVIVLVTLAAIA

-779 TNRETVMPAFLSV
+779 ANRETVMPAFLSV
-792 EKDTKILVLR
+792 EKDIKILVLR
-802 EVGSENAKKIQ
+802 EVGSENQKKIQ
-813 YQLSRGKDISLG
+813 YHLSRGKDISLG
-825 EPDVAPAQNS
+825 EPDVAPAQSS
-835 AIAEAARGLID
+835 AIAQAARGLID
-846 GSGVSSSSTLSD
+846 GSGVTSSSTLSD

-864 FVKAPFKREIIRTID
+864 FVKAPFKREIIRSID

-885 RTSATALGVVWKVS
+885 RTSATSLGVVWKVS

-941 RSWQILEN
+941 RSWQVLEN
-949 GYRLDR
+949 GYRLER

-987 LQLIFFVVV
+987 LQLILFVVV

-1011 EKELA
+1011 DKELA

>member
-61 RIPFMSAD
+61 RIPFISAD
-69 VQTGF
+69 VETGF
-74 GEAVSLAVDKLSKPV
+74 GAAVSLAVEKLPKAV
-89 EHEWIWLIHDDCA
+89 DHEWIWLIHDDCA
-102 PAPTALAELLAA
+102 PAPTALAELLSAI
-114 VDDRPQVVM
+114 DDRPQVVM
-123 IGPKLLGWHDRTHLL
+123 VGPKLLGWHDRTHLL

-180 RRDVFEELNGLDPSL
+180 RRDVFEELDGLDPNL
-195 TLFRDDVDFGWRA
+195 TLFRDDVDFGWRT
-208 RAAGHSVMVATSA
+208 RAAGHSVMVATNA

-232 RRVVEV
+232 RRAVEV

-270 VIQIL
+270 AIQIL
-275 GSAIARAIGYLIA
+275 GSAIARAIGFLIA

-310 LIAARKMRRKQR
+310 LISARKIRKKQR

-345 SAIETLRSK
+345 GLVDAIRAK
-354 LFPENVQVSA
+354 LFPENVQVQTT
-364 PSVLDSNEDEDLLT
+364 SVLDANEDEDLLT
-378 PVNTNH
+378 PVSTNN
-384 WFAIFKRPEVIG
+384 WFAVFKRPEVIG
-396 FLLIAIISL
+396 FLLITVISII
-405 LNSRNRFGALVG
+405 NSRNRFGALVG

-472 TFFLVAPILMMFT
+472 TFFLVAPIIMMFT
-485 VSKLLK
+485 ASKLLK
-491 RLTNNPWISV
+491 RLTKNPWISV

-523 TVLFLILAPYVALLL
+523 TVLFLILAPYVALVL
-538 RDIEKIEEFTWR
+538 RDIEKIEEFSWR

-564 FSLMIFVIGL
+564 FSLMVFVIGL
-574 MAGLVSTLS
+574 VAGLISTLS
-583 DYEKHAKEANS
+583 DYDKHAKEANP
-594 QFYLHRL
+594 QLYVVRL
-601 QKRAA
+601 QKRAC

-618 SLEALVH
+618 SLEALVN

-631 EPGLLVSG
+631 EPGLLISG
-639 GGPFLTL
+639 GGPILTL

-653 NALPV
+653 NSLPM

-680 IAEYGVGALVLAVIL
+680 IAEYGISALVLAVVL
-695 SALSVSTHG
+695 SALSISTHG
-704 NEGSTKV
+704 NEASSKV
-711 WSGSVIVLVTLAAIS
+711 WAGPVLVLVTLAAIA

-753 LLFTTFAYSVA
+753 LLFTTFAYSVS
-764 AIGWSVTKGADSLVQ
+764 AIGWSLTKGADSLVQ
-779 TNRETVMPAFLSV
+779 ANRETVMPAFLSV

-802 EVGSENAKKIQ
+802 EVGSESQKKIQ
-813 YQLSRGKDISLG
+813 YHLSRGKDISLG
-825 EPDVAPAQNS
+825 EPDVAPAQS
-835 AIAEAARGLID
+835 KAIAEAARGLID

-864 FVKAPFKREIIRTID
+864 FVKAPFKREIIRSID
-879 GLGGFT
+879 GLGGFS
-885 RTSATALGVVWKVS
+885 RTSATSLGVVWKVT
-899 APASRLMFVGTDGV
+899 APASRLMFVGVDGV

-941 RSWQILEN
+941 RSWQVLEN
-949 GYRLDR
+949 GYRLER